1 MPPPPARPS
10 RAARE
15 ALDLQTA
22 RIDIEKEFGEQGFRR
37 GINYVTDKRIQ
48 ISSAQIDEEHVW
60 HLVAKVKG
68 TDSEPYTTTVEMEFF
83 EFGIDIFAAECTCPV
98 HFNCKHAA
106 GLAYLWTT
114 MQPQK
119 SGTLSGVRADAI
131 GEDSDLPEHAAA
143 PRESVTQTAGPVGS
157 TNTTRTGL
165 SPDLS
170 QWLRTSFEQSAMQDA
185 GASAEAKS
193 ASDFVAY
200 LLTERGEITLAKA
213 RRLKG
218 GETKLNVQ
226 AASLSWVYHGHAAPA
241 YVAAEDEPILRML
254 AATIGLQSTRP
265 ILQLNGVIGGQLLK
279 MALTTKRLWM
289 APAGFT
295 DTEVRT
301 RALKSADSQT
311 LETPLSLADAQ
322 PMTLVWESVDTP
334 LGIRI
339 ALRARST
346 TDRSAEFASGETA
359 LPIIALDPPLVIDAA
374 HNALRPLQTSVSATT
389 LARLVALP
397 PLKADDAN
405 GWAFVADA
413 LRDLPD
419 FAAIPRCPTVS
430 DVEAPLPIPQP
441 VLRFALVEFDVSVG
455 WGRNSSL
462 QGRVFP
468 AVQLL
473 FRYPDGAGGK
483 LLPYQRNGLEH
494 AVEQERVGRELV
506 GQRLRNVRVE
516 SRWEMRMPRLL
527 YLADR
532 IEPSLAYAR
541 DIKALRESLWGLPDH
556 DWSGRGPT
564 VLADAQMAGFSIE
577 IEAGFPI
584 TMEDIP
590 EPSLELAA
598 GTEVGWYRLSMGV
611 DVDGKR
617 VDLAPALAKLIAAQK
632 DPEQW
637 LKALP
642 TVQHVLLSVPVP
654 DRVKGAQIVRITGER
669 IAAILKP
676 VFEWFQG
683 GGVTE
688 ISGLQA
694 ALLPD
699 LPNDTVLYLGR
710 DHPAWLAMRAK
721 LQSGA
726 ELLPINAAPGFEA
739 TLRPYQNH
747 GLAWLAHLYELGM
760 GGVLADDMGLGKTV
774 QTLAHLHRLHQL
786 PPSAGE
792 GWGGGSNEA
801 QPSAAKL
808 PSPPPSPAGGGSQS
822 VVPRKP
828 SLIIAPTSVLS
839 NWQREAE
846 RFAPTLKIYRHHG
859 SVRSSNAKAFANADV
874 VLTSYPLLQRDEKML
889 TDMEWNVVVFD
900 EAQTLKNAKA
910 KTYQSAQSLKAQ
922 QRIALTGTP
931 MENHL
936 GELWAIYNVLIPG
949 LLGNLEAFNSIFRHP
964 IEQRADSE
972 QMKKLK
978 ARIRAFILR
987 RGRDQVLN
995 ELPPK
1000 TEYTRWIELE
1010 SVQADMYE
1018 SLRTAIHEDIR
1029 KVIDKKGLKQSTIH
1043 ILDALL
1049 KLRQVC
1055 CDPRL
1060 VKLPGA
1066 AARTMG
1072 AGSAK
1077 LDWLSTHVPELMEEG
1092 RKVLIFSQFT
1102 SMLALIA
1109 EMLNEQKIEF
1119 ALLTGDTIDRDTPIE
1134 QFQSGKVSVFLL
1146 SLKAG
1151 GVGLNLTAADTVIHY
1166 DPWWNPAVEA
1176 QATARAHR
1184 MGQDKPVIVTK
1195 LVAKGTLEERMLTM
1209 LARKRDLASALLDG
1223 EGNALTGLTVADV
1236 DALLA
1241 PISSLQ

>member
-1 MPPPPARPS
+1 VTKPPS

-15 ALDLQTA
+15 ALDLQAA
-22 RIDIEKEFGEQGFRR
+22 RTDLEKEFGEQGFRN
-37 GINYVTDKRIQ
+37 GISFVTDKRIN
-48 ISSAQIDEEHVW
+48 IESAQLDEERVW
-60 HLVAKVKG
+60 HLVAQTRDGPNDVL
-68 TDSEPYTTTVEMEFF
+68 TTTVEMEFF
-83 EFGIDIFAAECTCPV
+83 EYGIDIFAAECTCSTRL
-98 HFNCKHAA
+98 NCKHAA

-114 MQPQK
+114 MQPQRN
-119 SGTLSGVRADAI
+119 GTLSGQPAAAI
-131 GEDSDLPEHAAA
+131 GEGVAQDRA
-143 PRESVTQTAGPVGS
+143 PPQS
-157 TNTTRTGL
+157 TNPSVNAVSSTMRTGL
-165 SPDLS
+165 APDLS
-170 QWLRTSFEQSAMQDA
+170 QWLRAGFEERAKVRSDDD
-185 GASAEAKS
+185 GSEKASAE
-193 ASDFVAY
+193 FVAY

-213 RRLKG
+213 RRLKS
-218 GETKLNVQ
+218 GESKLNVQ
-226 AASLSWVYHGHAAPA
+226 AASLSWIYHGHATPS
-241 YVAAEDEPILRML
+241 YVAGTDEPILRMM
-254 AATIGLQSTRP
+254 AATLGMQSSKP
-265 ILQLNGVIGGQLLK
+265 VLQLSGAIGSQLLK
-279 MALTTKRLWM
+279 MALTTGRLWL

-295 DTEVRT
+295 DSVVRT
-301 RALKSADSQT
+301 QSLKSADAPSLAQ
-311 LETPLSLADAQ
+311 PLSVADSLPTKLTWDAVALPQ
-322 PMTLVWESVDTP
+322 GERVL
-334 LGIRI
+334 
-339 ALRARST
+339 LRARR
-346 TDRSAEFASGETA
+346 DSASEHDTM
-359 LPIIALDPPLVIDAA
+359 PIIALDPPLVVDVAA
-374 HNALRPLQTSVSATT
+374 NALRPLATDVSSATLT
-389 LARLVALP
+389 RLIALP
-397 PLKADDAN
+397 PLKVDDAN
-405 GWAFVADA
+405 AWAFVADS
-413 LRDLPD
+413 LRELPD

-430 DVEAPLPIPQP
+430 EVEAPLPIPKP

-473 FRYPDGAGGK
+473 FRYPDGK

-494 AVEQERVGRELV
+494 AIEQDRVGRELV
-506 GQRLRNVRVE
+506 GQRLRNVRIE
-516 SRWEMRMPRLL
+516 SQWEMRMPRLL
-527 YLADR
+527 YTADR

-556 DWSGRGPT
+556 DWSGRGPA
-564 VLADAQMAGFSIE
+564 VLADAQMAGFAID
-577 IEAGFPI
+577 IEAGFPVS
-584 TMEDIP
+584 MEDIP
-590 EPSLELAA
+590 EPSLELAP

-617 VDLAPALAKLIAAQK
+617 VDLAPSLAKLIAAQK
-632 DPEQW
+632 DAEQW
-637 LKALP
+637 LEALP
-642 TVQHVLLSVPVP
+642 TVQYVLLSVPVP
-654 DRVKGAQIVRITGER
+654 DRVKAAQIVRITGER
-669 IAAILKP
+669 MAAILKP

-683 GGVTE
+683 GGVNE
-688 ISGLQA
+688 ISELQA

-710 DHPAWLAMRAK
+710 DNPAWLAMREK
-721 LQSGA
+721 LRSGA
-726 ELLPINAAPGFEA
+726 ELVPVNAAPGFDA

-747 GLAWLAHLYELGM
+747 GLAWLAHLHELGM

-774 QTLAHLHRLHQL
+774 QTLAHLHRLH
-786 PPSAGE
+786 
-792 GWGGGSNEA
+792 
-801 QPSAAKL
+801 SAAV
-808 PSPPPSPAGGGSQS
+808 SA
-822 VVPRKP
+822 KP

-846 RFAPTLKIYRHHG
+846 RFAPTLKVYRHHG
-859 SVRSSNAKAFANADV
+859 SERSSSAKAFANADV

-889 TDMEWNVVVFD
+889 TDIEWNVVVFD

-910 KTYQSAQSLKAQ
+910 KTYQSAQSLKAP

-949 LLGNLEAFNSIFRHP
+949 LLGNLESFNSIFRHP
-964 IEQRADSE
+964 IEQRADSD

-987 RGRDQVLN
+987 RSRDQVLN

-1000 TEYTRWIELE
+1000 TEYTRWVELE
-1010 SVQADMYE
+1010 SAQADLYE

-1029 KVIDKKGLKQSTIH
+1029 RVIDKKGLKQSTIH

-1060 VKLPGA
+1060 VKLPGS
-1066 AARTMG
+1066 AARLMG

-1077 LDWLSTHVPELMEEG
+1077 LEWLGTHIPELMEEG

-1109 EMLNEQKIEF
+1109 EMLNEQKIGF

-1209 LARKRDLASALLDG
+1209 LARKRDLASALLEG

-1241 PISSLQ
+1241 PISTLQ

>member
-1 MPPPPARPS
+1 MTKLS
-10 RAARE
+10 TRAARE

-22 RIDIEKEFGEQGFRR
+22 RIDIEKEFGEQGFRN

-48 ISSAQIDEEHVW
+48 ITSAQMDEERVW
-60 HLVAKVKG
+60 HLVATVKD
-68 TDSEPYTTTVEMEFF
+68 TQSEPYTTTVEMEFF
-83 EFGIDIFAAECTCPV
+83 EFGIDIFSAECTCPV
-98 HFNCKHAA
+98 RLNCKHAA

-119 SGTLSGVRADAI
+119 SGTLTGVTATPI
-131 GEDSDLPEHAAA
+131 GEQVVGEEMPVQAASSA
-143 PRESVTQTAGPVGS
+143 SSVV
-157 TNTTRTGL
+157 NIVRTGL
-165 SPDLS
+165 AADLS
-170 QWLRTSFEQSAMQDA
+170 LWLRAGFDQTPAPDRSDA
-185 GASAEAKS
+185 AEPKVATE
-193 ASDFVAY
+193 FVAY
-200 LLTERGEITLAKA
+200 LLTERGEITIAKA

-218 GETKLNVQ
+218 GDTKLNVQ
-226 AASLSWVYHGHAAPA
+226 AASLSWINHGHAAPS
-241 YVAAEDEPILRML
+241 YVSGEDEPILRML

-265 ILQLNGVIGGQLLK
+265 VLQLTGATGAQLLR
-279 MALTTKRLWM
+279 MALATHRLWM

-295 DTEVRT
+295 DTEART
-301 RALKSADSQT
+301 RALKSADVPT
-311 LETPLSLADAQ
+311 LGEPLAMLEAE
-322 PMTLVWESVDTP
+322 PMTLLWETLATP
-334 LGIRI
+334 LGERV
-339 ALRARST
+339 ALRARAAQL
-346 TDRSAEFASGETA
+346 TDSLP
-359 LPIIALDPPLVIDAA
+359 LPIIALDPALVIDTKA
-374 HNALRPLQTSVSATT
+374 NALRPMQTAVSAST

-397 PLKADDAN
+397 LLKGDDASA
-405 GWAFVADA
+405 WAFVADA

-419 FAAIPRCPTVS
+419 AAAVPRCPTVI
-430 DVEAPLPIPQP
+430 DVEAPLAIPSP
-441 VLRFALVEFDVSVG
+441 VLRFALIEFDVSVG

-473 FRYPDGAGGK
+473 FRYPNGTEGGAATGSK
-483 LLPYQRNGLEH
+483 LLAYQRNGLEH
-494 AVEQERVGRELV
+494 AVEQERMGRDVISE
-506 GQRLRNVRVE
+506 RLRNVRVE

-527 YLADR
+527 YPADR
-532 IEPSLAYAR
+532 VEPSLAYAR
-541 DIKALRESLWGLPDH
+541 DIKSLRESLWGLPDH

-564 VLADAQMAGFSIE
+564 VLADAQMAGFDIE
-577 IEAGFPI
+577 IEPGFPI
-584 TMEDIP
+584 SMEDIP

-598 GTEVGWYRLSMGV
+598 GTDVGWFRLSLGV

-637 LKALP
+637 LAALP

-669 IAAILKP
+669 VAAILKP

-683 GGVTE
+683 GGVSE

-710 DHPAWLAMRAK
+710 DHPAWLAMRDK
-721 LQSGA
+721 LRGGA
-726 ELLPINAAPGFEA
+726 ELVPINAAAGFKA

-747 GLAWLAHLYELGM
+747 GLAWLTHLYELGM

-774 QTLAHLHRLHQL
+774 QTLAHLHRLH
-786 PPSAGE
+786 
-792 GWGGGSNEA
+792 
-801 QPSAAKL
+801 SAAI
-808 PSPPPSPAGGGSQS
+808 SA
-822 VVPRKP
+822 KP

-859 SVRSSNAKAFANADV
+859 SVRSSTAKAFANADL

-889 TDMEWNVVVFD
+889 ADVEWNVVVFD

-910 KTYQSAQSLKAQ
+910 KTYQSAQSLKAH

-949 LLGNLEAFNSIFRHP
+949 LLGNLEGFNSIFRHP

-978 ARIRAFILR
+978 GRIRAFILR

-1010 SVQADMYE
+1010 TAQADMYE

-1066 AARTMG
+1066 AARAMG

-1109 EMLNEQKIEF
+1109 DMLNEQKIAF
-1119 ALLTGDTIDRDTPIE
+1119 ALLTGDTLDRDTPIE

-1241 PISSLQ
+1241 PIASLQ

>member
-1 MPPPPARPS
+1 MTTPS
-10 RAARE
+10 RAKRE
-15 ALDLQTA
+15 ALDLQSA
-22 RIDIEKEFGEQGFRR
+22 RIDIEKEFGEQGFRN
-37 GINYVTDKRIQ
+37 GISYVTDKRIQ
-48 ISSAQIDEEHVW
+48 ITSAQMDEERVW
-60 HLVAKVKG
+60 HLVATVKG
-68 TDSEPYTTTVEMEFF
+68 TESEPYTTTVEMEFF

-98 HFNCKHAA
+98 HFNCKHGA

-114 MQPQK
+114 MQPQR
-119 SGTLSGVRADAI
+119 SGTLTGEQADEI
-131 GEDSDLPEHAAA
+131 GEGASSYSPPAVVQD
-143 PRESVTQTAGPVGS
+143 GPAS
-157 TNTTRTGL
+157 TTLRTGL

-170 QWLRTSFEQSAMQDA
+170 LWLRAGFDQPVPGEK
-185 GASAEAKS
+185 GASADAKP
-193 ASDFVAY
+193 AADFVAY
-200 LLTERGEITLAKA
+200 LLTERGEITIAKA
-213 RRLKG
+213 RKMKG

-226 AASLSWVYHGHAAPA
+226 AASLSWINHNHATPS
-241 YVAAEDEPILRML
+241 YVAPEDEPILRML
-254 AATIGLQSTRP
+254 AATIGLQSSRP
-265 ILQLNGVIGGQLLK
+265 ILQLNGVIGTQLLK
-279 MALTTKRLWM
+279 MALETERLWI
-289 APAGFT
+289 APPGFT
-295 DTEVRT
+295 DTEART
-301 RALKSADSQT
+301 KALKSAEVPT
-311 LETPLSLADAQ
+311 LTEALKQADAEPMTLAWDDIETPLGA
-322 PMTLVWESVDTP
+322 
-334 LGIRI
+334 RI
-339 ALRARST
+339 ALRAKTLTRDPEST
-346 TDRSAEFASGETA
+346 
-359 LPIIALDPPLVIDAA
+359 LPIIALDPPLVIDTQ
-374 HNALRPLQTSVSATT
+374 HNVLRPLQTKVSATT

-397 PLKADDAN
+397 PLKADDSSA
-405 GWAFVADA
+405 WAFVADA
-413 LRDLPD
+413 LRELPD
-419 FAAIPRCPTVS
+419 FHAIPRCPTVS
-430 DVEAPLPIPQP
+430 DVEAPLPVPSP

-462 QGRVFP
+462 QSRVFP

-473 FRYPDGAGGK
+473 FRYPDGK

-494 AVEQERVGRELV
+494 AVEQERVGREVLS
-506 GQRLRNVRVE
+506 QRLRNVRVE

-532 IEPSLAYAR
+532 IEPSLAYAK

-556 DWSGRGPT
+556 DWSGRGPA
-564 VLADAQMAGFSIE
+564 VLADAQMAGFAIE

-584 TMEDIP
+584 SMEDIP
-590 EPSLELAA
+590 EPSLELSP
-598 GTEVGWYRLSMGV
+598 GNENGWFRLSLGV

-617 VDLAPALAKLIAAQK
+617 VDMAPALAKLIAAQS

-642 TVQHVLLSVPVP
+642 TVEYVLLSVPVP
-654 DRVKGAQIVRITGER
+654 DRVKTSQVVRIPGDR
-669 IAAILKP
+669 VAAILTP

-683 GGVTE
+683 GSVGE
-688 ISGLQA
+688 ISMLQA
-694 ALLPD
+694 ALMPD
-699 LPNDTVLYLGR
+699 LPNDTVQYFGR
-710 DHPAWLAMRAK
+710 DHPAWLSMRER
-721 LQSGA
+721 LRSGS
-726 ELLPINAAPGFEA
+726 ELLPVTVANGFSA

-747 GLAWLAHLYELGM
+747 GLAWLTHLHELGM

-774 QTLAHLHRLHQL
+774 QTLAHLHRLRSL
-786 PPSAGE
+786 P
-792 GWGGGSNEA
+792 
-801 QPSAAKL
+801 L
-808 PSPPPSPAGGGSQS
+808 PARSESVDVPAG
-822 VVPRKP
+822 VPVTRKP
-828 SLIIAPTSVLS
+828 NLIIAPTSVLS

-846 RFAPTLKIYRHHG
+846 RFAPTLKIHRHHG
-859 SVRSSNAKAFANADV
+859 AERSSNAKAFVGADI

-889 TDMEWNVVVFD
+889 ADIEWDVVVFD

-910 KTYQSAQSLKAQ
+910 KTYQSAQALKAH

-949 LLGNLEAFNSIFRHP
+949 LLGDLEGFNRIFRHP

-987 RGRDQVLN
+987 RGRDQVLT

-1010 SVQADMYE
+1010 TAQADMYE

-1029 KVIDKKGLKQSTIH
+1029 KVIDKKGLKNSTIH

-1066 AARTMG
+1066 KKHIAT

-1077 LDWLSTHVPELMEEG
+1077 LEWLSTHVPELLEEG
-1092 RKVLIFSQFT
+1092 RSMLIFSQFT

-1109 EMLNEQKIEF
+1109 EMLNAQGIAF
-1119 ALLTGDTIDRDTPIE
+1119 SLLTGDTTDRDTPIAD
-1134 QFQSGKVSVFLL
+1134 FQAGKTRVFLL

-1151 GVGLNLTAADTVIHY
+1151 GVGLNLTAADTIIHY

-1195 LVAKGTLEERMLTM
+1195 LVAKGTLEERMLDM
-1209 LARKRDLASALLDG
+1209 LARKRELASALLEG

-1236 DALLA
+1236 DALLV
-1241 PISSLQ
+1241 PISTLQ

>member
-1 MPPPPARPS
+1 MT
-10 RAARE
+10 RATRDV
-15 ALDLQTA
+15 LDLQTA

-37 GINYVTDKRIQ
+37 GIDYVSGKRIQ
-48 ISSAQIDEEHVW
+48 ITSAQMDEERVW
-60 HLVAKVKG
+60 HLVASVKG
-68 TDSEPYTTTVEMEFF
+68 SQAEAYTTTVEMEFF
-83 EFGIDIFAAECTCPV
+83 QYGIDVFAAECTCPIAL
-98 HFNCKHAA
+98 NCKHAA

-114 MQPQK
+114 LQPQK
-119 SGTLSGVRADAI
+119 NGTLTGVTAEPIGVQVAGSDAAI
-131 GEDSDLPEHAAA
+131 AAA
-143 PRESVTQTAGPVGS
+143 AVPVALIAS
-157 TNTTRTGL
+157 NTVSTGL
-165 SPDLS
+165 AADLS
-170 QWLRTSFEQSAMQDA
+170 QWLRASFEHAAPSSGADA
-185 GASAEAKS
+185 TEGKAASE
-193 ASDFVAY
+193 FVAY
-200 LLTERGEITLAKA
+200 LLTERGELTLAKA

-226 AASLSWVYHGHAAPA
+226 AASLSWINYQHAAPS
-241 YVAAEDEPILRML
+241 YVSNVDEPILRML
-254 AATIGLQSTRP
+254 AATIGMQSSRP
-265 ILQLNGVIGGQLLK
+265 VLQLNGAIGAQLLR
-279 MALTTKRLWM
+279 MALATERLWI
-289 APAGFT
+289 APNGFT
-295 DTEVRT
+295 DTEIRIK
-301 RALKSADSQT
+301 ALKSSEQPALKGLSAPLT
-311 LETPLSLADAQ
+311 LAEAEPMSLTWSAVETPFGERL
-322 PMTLVWESVDTP
+322 
-334 LGIRI
+334 
-339 ALRARST
+339 ALRAQAGT
-346 TDRSAEFASGETA
+346 ASSETNA
-359 LPIIALDPPLVIDAA
+359 TLPIIALDSPLVIDVHA
-374 HNALRPLQTSVSATT
+374 NVLRPLQTSVSAAT
-389 LARLVALP
+389 LARLIALP
-397 PLKADDAN
+397 PLKADDASA
-405 GWAFVADA
+405 WAFVADA
-413 LRDLPD
+413 LRELPD
-419 FAAIPRCPTVS
+419 FAAIPRCPTVA

-455 WGRNSSL
+455 WGRNASL

-473 FRYPDGAGGK
+473 FRYPDGA

-494 AVEQERVGRELV
+494 AVEQQRVGREV
-506 GQRLRNVRVE
+506 VSQRLRNVRVE

-532 IEPSLAYAR
+532 VEPSLAYAK

-564 VLADAQMAGFSIE
+564 VLADAQMAGFALE

-584 TMEDIP
+584 SMADIP
-590 EPSLELAA
+590 EPSLELAP
-598 GTEVGWYRLSMGV
+598 GTEIGWFRLSLGV

-637 LKALP
+637 LNALP
-642 TVQHVLLSVPVP
+642 SVQHILLSVPVP
-654 DRVKGAQIVRITGER
+654 DRVHAAQVVRLSGER
-669 IAAILKP
+669 VAAILKP

-683 GGVTE
+683 GAVSE
-688 ISGLQA
+688 MSGLQA

-699 LPNDTVLYLGR
+699 LSNDTVLYLGR
-710 DHPAWLAMRAK
+710 DHPKWLAMRDK
-721 LQSGA
+721 LNSGA
-726 ELLPINAAPGFEA
+726 ELVPINPAPGFDA

-747 GLAWLAHLYELGM
+747 GLAWLAHLHELGM
-760 GGVLADDMGLGKTV
+760 GGILADDMGLGKTV

-786 PPSAGE
+786 APPE
-792 GWGGGSNEA
+792 GIA
-801 QPSAAKL
+801 
-808 PSPPPSPAGGGSQS
+808 PSPPEGG
-822 VVPRKP
+822 VIKP

-859 SVRSSNAKAFANADV
+859 SERSSNAKAFAKADV

-889 TDMEWNVVVFD
+889 ADVEWNVVVFD

-910 KTYQSAQSLKAQ
+910 KTYVAAQSLKAQ

-949 LLGNLEAFNSIFRHP
+949 LLGDLDGFNRIFRHP
-964 IEQRADSE
+964 IEQRADNE

-978 ARIRAFILR
+978 SRIRAFILR

-1000 TEYTRWIELE
+1000 TEYTRWVELE
-1010 SVQADMYE
+1010 SSQADLYE

-1066 AARTMG
+1066 SALKAG

-1109 EMLNEQKIEF
+1109 EMLNAQKIEF
-1119 ALLTGDTIDRDTPIE
+1119 ALLTGDTLDRDTPIND
-1134 QFQSGKVSVFLL
+1134 FQSGKVSVFLL

-1184 MGQDKPVIVTK
+1184 MGQDKPVFVTK

-1209 LARKRDLASALLDG
+1209 LARKRDLASALLEG

-1241 PISSLQ
+1241 PISTLQ

>member
-1 MPPPPARPS
+1 MTKLPT

-22 RIDIEKEFGEQGFRR
+22 RIDIEKEFGEQGFRN

-48 ISSAQIDEEHVW
+48 ITSAQMDEERVW
-60 HLVAKVKG
+60 HLVAFVKG
-68 TDSEPYTTTVEMEFF
+68 TQSEPYTTTVEIEFF

-98 HFNCKHAA
+98 RLNCKHGA

-119 SGTLSGVRADAI
+119 NGTLTGVTAAPVGEQIVAEAAPAQAASSSAPSAVNTVRTGLPADLSLWLRAGFDQTPAPERADAA
-131 GEDSDLPEHAAA
+131 DSK
-143 PRESVTQTAGPVGS
+143 S
-157 TNTTRTGL
+157 TT
-165 SPDLS
+165 
-170 QWLRTSFEQSAMQDA
+170 E
-185 GASAEAKS
+185 
-193 ASDFVAY
+193 FVAY
-200 LLTERGEITLAKA
+200 LLTARGEITIAKA

-226 AASLSWVYHGHAAPA
+226 AASLSWINHGHAAPS
-241 YVAAEDEPILRML
+241 YVAGEDEPILRML
-254 AATIGLQSTRP
+254 AATIGLQSARP
-265 ILQLNGVIGGQLLK
+265 ILQLNGATGAQLLR
-279 MALTTKRLWM
+279 MALACKRLWM

-295 DTEVRT
+295 DTETRT
-301 RALKSADSQT
+301 RALKSADVPSLGEPLT
-311 LETPLSLADAQ
+311 LLEAE
-322 PMTLVWESVDTP
+322 PMTLSWETVATP
-334 LGIRI
+334 LGERI
-339 ALRARST
+339 GLRARA
-346 TDRSAEFASGETA
+346 AEQSHALP
-359 LPIIALDPPLVIDAA
+359 LPIIALDPALVIDTAA
-374 HNALRPLQTSVSATT
+374 NALRPMQTAVSAST

-397 PLKADDAN
+397 PLKADDASA
-405 GWAFVADA
+405 WAFVADA

-419 FAAIPRCPTVS
+419 FDAIPRCPTVV
-430 DVEAPLPIPQP
+430 DVEAPLPIPSP
-441 VLRFALVEFDVSVG
+441 VLRFALIEFDVSVG
-455 WGRNSSL
+455 WGRNASL

-473 FRYPDGAGGK
+473 FRYPDGK

-494 AVEQERVGRELV
+494 AIEQERVGRELLS
-506 GQRLRNVRVE
+506 QRLRNVRVE

-564 VLADAQMAGFSIE
+564 VLADAQMAGFAIE

-590 EPSLELAA
+590 EPSLELAP
-598 GTEVGWYRLSMGV
+598 GTEIGWFRLSLGV

-637 LKALP
+637 LAALP
-642 TVQHVLLSVPVP
+642 TVQHVLLSVAVP
-654 DRVKGAQIVRITGER
+654 DHVHTAQVVRITGER
-669 IAAILKP
+669 VAAILKP

-683 GGVTE
+683 GAVSE
-688 ISGLQA
+688 MSGLQA

-710 DHPAWLAMRAK
+710 DHPAWLAMRDK

-726 ELLPINAAPGFEA
+726 ELVPINAAAGFEA

-774 QTLAHLHRLHQL
+774 QTLAHLHRLHSVVL
-786 PPSAGE
+786 PPRGGE
-792 GWGGGSNEA
+792 GGGEGLAIND
-801 QPSAAKL
+801 QRVNAA
-808 PSPPPSPAGGGSQS
+808 PSPQPSPAGRGGQ
-822 VVPRKP
+822 KP

-839 NWQREAE
+839 NWQREGE

-889 TDMEWNVVVFD
+889 SDVEWNVVVFD

-910 KTYQSAQSLKAQ
+910 KTYQSAQSLKAH

-949 LLGNLEAFNSIFRHP
+949 LLGNLEGFNNIFRHP

-1010 SVQADMYE
+1010 AAQADMYE

-1029 KVIDKKGLKQSTIH
+1029 KVIDKKGLKNSTIH

-1060 VKLPGA
+1060 VKLPAGNSGAAGGNSGAAGA
-1066 AARTMG
+1066 AARAMG

-1109 EMLNEQKIEF
+1109 DMLNEQKIEF
-1119 ALLTGDTIDRDTPIE
+1119 ALLTGDTLDRDTPIE

-1195 LVAKGTLEERMLTM
+1195 LVAKGTLEERMHTM

-1223 EGNALTGLTVADV
+1223 EGSALTGLTVADV

-1241 PISSLQ
+1241 PISTLQ

>member
-1 MPPPPARPS
+1 MTKAPS

-15 ALDLQTA
+15 ALDLQSA
-22 RIDIEKEFGEQGFRR
+22 RIDIEKEFGEQGFRN
-37 GINYVTDKRIQ
+37 GISYVTDKKIH
-48 ISSAQIDEEHVW
+48 IESAQIDDEHVW
-60 HLVAKVKG
+60 HLVARVKG
-68 TDSEPYTTTVEMEFF
+68 ADAEPYTTTLQMEFF
-83 EFGIDIFAAECTCPV
+83 NYGIDIFAAECTCDV
-98 HFNCKHAA
+98 RLNCKHAA

-119 SGTLSGVRADAI
+119 SGTLTGERADPI
-131 GEDSDLPEHAAA
+131 GEDSPVTEHAPAPAA
-143 PRESVTQTAGPVGS
+143 TVQPGTA
-157 TNTTRTGL
+157 NTIRSGL

-170 QWLRTSFEQSAMQDA
+170 QWLRTSFEQSSTQDV
-185 GASAEAKS
+185 GASNEAKT
-193 ASDFVAY
+193 ASEFVAY

-226 AASLSWVYHGHAAPA
+226 AASLSWVYHGHATPA

-265 ILQLNGVIGGQLLK
+265 ILQLNGVIGGQLLR
-279 MALTTKRLWM
+279 MVLATKRLWVT
-289 APAGFT
+289 PAGFT

-301 RALKSADSQT
+301 RALKSADAPV
-311 LETPLSLADAQ
+311 LEAPLTLADAQ
-322 PMTLVWESVDTP
+322 PMTLAWASVDTP
-334 LGIRI
+334 LGARVG
-339 ALRARST
+339 LRARRMM
-346 TDRSAEFASGETA
+346 DDAADPAGAESP
-359 LPIIALDPPLVIDAA
+359 LPIIALDPPLVIDVK
-374 HNALRPLQTSVSATT
+374 HNALRSLQTAVGAAT

-413 LRDLPD
+413 LRDSPD

-473 FRYPDGAGGK
+473 FRYPDGK

-564 VLADAQMAGFSIE
+564 VLADAQMAGFAIE

-584 TMEDIP
+584 SMEDIP
-590 EPSLELAA
+590 EPSLELAP

-637 LKALP
+637 LQALP

-654 DRVKGAQIVRITGER
+654 DRVKAAQIVRITGER
-669 IAAILKP
+669 VAAILKP
-676 VFEWFQG
+676 VFEWFHG

-726 ELLPINAAPGFEA
+726 ELLPINAAPGFDA

-747 GLAWLAHLYELGM
+747 GLAWLAHLHDLGM

-774 QTLAHLHRLHQL
+774 QTLAHLHRLHTL
-786 PPSAGE
+786 PPFALSAPKGLTSE
-792 GWGGGSNEA
+792 PSNPSPEA
-801 QPSAAKL
+801 QGERKEK
-808 PSPPPSPAGGGSQS
+808 PA
-822 VVPRKP
+822 RP

-859 SVRSSNAKAFANADV
+859 SERSSSAKAFVNADV

-889 TDMEWNVVVFD
+889 TDIEWNVVVFD

-949 LLGNLEAFNSIFRHP
+949 LLGNLEGFNSIFRHP

-1066 AARTMG
+1066 AARSLG

-1109 EMLNEQKIEF
+1109 DMLNEQKIPF
-1119 ALLTGDTIDRDTPIE
+1119 ALLTGDTADRDTPIE

-1209 LARKRDLASALLDG
+1209 LARKRDLASALLEG

>member
-1 MPPPPARPS
+1 MKPPT

-22 RIDIEKEFGEQGFRR
+22 RIDIEKEFGEQGFRN

-48 ISSAQIDEEHVW
+48 IQSAQMDEERVW
-60 HLVAKVKG
+60 HLVASVKG
-68 TDSEPYTTTVEMEFF
+68 TQSEPYTTTVEMEFF

-98 HFNCKHAA
+98 RLNCKHAA

-119 SGTLSGVRADAI
+119 SGTLTGV
-131 GEDSDLPEHAAA
+131 
-143 PRESVTQTAGPVGS
+143 TAEPVGEHLAAVDIPALTAS
-157 TNTTRTGL
+157 SSAARVANTVRTGL
-165 SPDLS
+165 AADLS
-170 QWLRTSFEQSAMQDA
+170 LWLRA
-185 GASAEAKS
+185 GFDQTPPTERVDTAETKA
-193 ASDFVAY
+193 ATEFVAY
-200 LLTERGEITLAKA
+200 LLTERGEITIAKA

-226 AASLSWVYHGHAAPA
+226 AASLSWINHGHAAPG
-241 YVAAEDEPILRML
+241 YVSGEDEPILRML

-265 ILQLNGVIGGQLLK
+265 ILQLNGATGAQLLR
-279 MALTTKRLWM
+279 MALATQRLWM

-295 DTEVRT
+295 DTETRT
-301 RALKSADSQT
+301 RALKSADAPT
-311 LETPLSLADAQ
+311 LSEPLTLADAE
-322 PMTLVWESVDTP
+322 PMTLSWETVGTP
-334 LGIRI
+334 LGERI
-339 ALRARST
+339 GLRARASE
-346 TDRSAEFASGETA
+346 RSDTLP
-359 LPIIALDPPLVIDAA
+359 LPIIALDPALVIDTAA
-374 HNALRPLQTSVSATT
+374 NALRPMQTAVSAST
-389 LARLVALP
+389 LARLIALP
-397 PLKADDAN
+397 LLKADDASA
-405 GWAFVADA
+405 WAFVADA

-419 FAAIPRCPTVS
+419 FAAVPRCPTVT
-430 DVEAPLPIPQP
+430 DVEAPLPIPSP
-441 VLRFALVEFDVSVG
+441 VLRFALIEFDVSVG

-473 FRYPDGAGGK
+473 FRYPDGK
-483 LLPYQRNGLEH
+483 LLAYQRNGLEH
-494 AVEQERVGRELV
+494 AVEQERVGRDV
-506 GQRLRNVRVE
+506 ISQRLRNVRVE

-527 YLADR
+527 YPADR
-532 IEPSLAYAR
+532 VEPSLAYAR
-541 DIKALRESLWGLPDH
+541 DIKSLRESLWGLPDH

-564 VLADAQMAGFSIE
+564 VLADAQMAGFELE

-584 TMEDIP
+584 SMEDIP
-590 EPSLELAA
+590 EPSLELAP
-598 GTEVGWYRLSMGV
+598 GTEIGWFRLSLGV

-637 LKALP
+637 LAALP
-642 TVQHVLLSVPVP
+642 AVQHVLLSVPVP
-654 DRVKGAQIVRITGER
+654 DRVHAAQVVRITGER
-669 IAAILKP
+669 VAAILKP

-683 GGVTE
+683 GAVSE
-688 ISGLQA
+688 MSGLQA

-710 DHPAWLAMRAK
+710 DHPAWLAMRDK
-721 LQSGA
+721 LRGGA
-726 ELLPINAAPGFEA
+726 ELVPINAAAGFDA

-774 QTLAHLHRLHQL
+774 QTLAHLHRLHNAN
-786 PPSAGE
+786 SSG
-792 GWGGGSNEA
+792 
-801 QPSAAKL
+801 
-808 PSPPPSPAGGGSQS
+808 
-822 VVPRKP
+822 KP

-839 NWQREAE
+839 NWQREGE
-846 RFAPTLKIYRHHG
+846 RFAPTLRIYRHHG
-859 SVRSSNAKAFANADV
+859 SERSSNAEAFANADV
-874 VLTSYPLLQRDEKML
+874 VLSSYPLLQRDEKML
-889 TDMEWNVVVFD
+889 SDVEWNVVVFD

-949 LLGNLEAFNSIFRHP
+949 LLGDLDGFNRIFRHP

-1010 SVQADMYE
+1010 TAQADMYE

-1066 AARTMG
+1066 ASRAMG

-1109 EMLNEQKIEF
+1109 DMLNEQKIEF
-1119 ALLTGDTIDRDTPIE
+1119 ALLTGDTLDRDTPIE

-1241 PISSLQ
+1241 PISTLQ

>member
-1 MPPPPARPS
+1 MTPPTALPARAA

-15 ALDLQTA
+15 VLDLQTA

-37 GINYVTDKRIQ
+37 GISYVTDKRIQ
-48 ISSAQIDEEHVW
+48 ISSAQMDEERVW
-60 HLVAKVKG
+60 HLVASVKG
-68 TDSEPYTTTVEMEFF
+68 SQSEPYITTVEMEFF

-98 HFNCKHAA
+98 HLNCKHAA

-119 SGTLSGVRADAI
+119 SGTLTGVTAQPIGEYLAVGEVPVVSSVGSATNTVRSGLAADLSLWLRAGFDQTAAPERADANK
-131 GEDSDLPEHAAA
+131 SKAAS
-143 PRESVTQTAGPVGS
+143 E
-157 TNTTRTGL
+157 
-165 SPDLS
+165 
-170 QWLRTSFEQSAMQDA
+170 
-185 GASAEAKS
+185 
-193 ASDFVAY
+193 FVAY
-200 LLTERGEITLAKA
+200 LLTERGEITIAKA

-226 AASLSWVYHGHAAPA
+226 AASLSWINHGHAAPS
-241 YVAAEDEPILRML
+241 YVSGEDEPILRML

-265 ILQLNGVIGGQLLK
+265 ILQLNGATGAQLLR
-279 MALTTKRLWM
+279 MALASKRLWI
-289 APAGFT
+289 APVGFT
-295 DTEVRT
+295 DTEART
-301 RALKSADSQT
+301 RALKSANVPT
-311 LETPLSLADAQ
+311 LGGPLTLAEAV
-322 PMTLVWESVDTP
+322 PMLLVWENISSP
-334 LGIRI
+334 LGERV
-339 ALRARST
+339 ALRAR
-346 TDRSAEFASGETA
+346 ASEQVGA
-359 LPIIALDPPLVIDAA
+359 LSLPIIALDPALVIDTVS
-374 HNALRPLQTSVSATT
+374 NQLRLMQTAVSAAT

-397 PLKADDAN
+397 PLKADDASA
-405 GWAFVADA
+405 WAFVADA

-419 FAAIPRCPTVS
+419 FAAIPRCPTVN
-430 DVEAPLPIPQP
+430 DIEAPLPIPSP
-441 VLRFALVEFDVSVG
+441 VLRFALIEFDVSVG

-473 FRYPDGAGGK
+473 FRYPDGK
-483 LLPYQRNGLEH
+483 LLAFQRNGLEH
-494 AVEQERVGRELV
+494 AVEQERVGRDV
-506 GQRLRNVRVE
+506 ISQRLRNVRVE

-527 YLADR
+527 YPADR
-532 IEPSLAYAR
+532 VEPSLAYAR
-541 DIKALRESLWGLPDH
+541 DIKSLRESLWGLPDH
-556 DWSGRGPT
+556 DWSGRGPA
-564 VLADAQMAGFSIE
+564 VLADAQMAGFEIE
-577 IEAGFPI
+577 IESGFPI
-584 TMEDIP
+584 SMEDIP
-590 EPSLELAA
+590 EPSLALAP
-598 GTEVGWYRLSMGV
+598 GTEIGWFRLSLGV

-637 LKALP
+637 LAALP
-642 TVQHVLLSVPVP
+642 MVQHVLLSVPVP
-654 DRVKGAQIVRITGER
+654 DRMHSAQVVRITGER
-669 IAAILKP
+669 VAAILKP

-683 GGVTE
+683 GEVSE
-688 ISGLQA
+688 MSGLQA

-699 LPNDTVLYLGR
+699 LANDTVLYLGR
-710 DHPAWLAMRAK
+710 DHPAWLAMRDK
-721 LQSGA
+721 LRDGA
-726 ELLPINAAPGFEA
+726 ELLPINAAAGFDA

-774 QTLAHLHRLHQL
+774 QTLAHLHRLHTPL
-786 PPSAGE
+786 PFAL
-792 GWGGGSNEA
+792 
-801 QPSAAKL
+801 SAAKGL
-808 PSPPPSPAGGGSQS
+808 TSELSNPSPQAQGEQKETHA
-822 VVPRKP
+822 KP

-846 RFAPTLKIYRHHG
+846 RFAPTLKMYRHHG
-859 SVRSSNAKAFANADV
+859 SERSSNAKAFATADV

-889 TDMEWNVVVFD
+889 SDVEWNVVVFD

-910 KTYQSAQSLKAQ
+910 KTYLSAQSLKAQ

-949 LLGNLEAFNSIFRHP
+949 LLGDLDGFNRIFRHP

-1010 SVQADMYE
+1010 SAQADMYE

-1060 VKLPGA
+1060 VKLPGL
-1066 AARTMG
+1066 AARAMG

-1109 EMLNEQKIEF
+1109 EMLNEKKIEF
-1119 ALLTGDTIDRDTPIE
+1119 ALLTGDTLDRDTPIE

-1241 PISSLQ
+1241 PISTLQ

>member
-1 MPPPPARPS
+1 MTKPPS

-15 ALDLQTA
+15 ALDLQSA
-22 RIDIEKEFGEQGFRR
+22 RVDIEKEFGEQGFRN
-37 GINYVTDKRIQ
+37 GINFVTDKRIQ
-48 ISSAQIDEEHVW
+48 IASAQIDDEHVW

-68 TDSEPYTTTVEMEFF
+68 ADAEPYTTTLEMEFF
-83 EFGIDIFAAECTCPV
+83 EYGIDIFAAECTCPV
-98 HFNCKHAA
+98 RLNCQHAA

-119 SGTLSGVRADAI
+119 SGTLTGERAEPI
-131 GEDSDLPEHAAA
+131 GEESALDQHVATPIA
-143 PRESVTQTAGPVGS
+143 PAQAGTA
-157 TNTTRTGL
+157 NTIRTGL

-170 QWLRTSFEQSAMQDA
+170 QWLRTSFEQSSTQDA
-185 GASAEAKS
+185 GASNDAKS

-226 AASLSWVYHGHAAPA
+226 AASLSWVYHGHATPA

-279 MALTTKRLWM
+279 MALSTKRLWM
-289 APAGFT
+289 APTGFT

-301 RALKSADSQT
+301 RALKSAEAPT
-311 LETPLSLADAQ
+311 LETPLALADAL
-322 PMTLVWESVDTP
+322 PMVLAWENLDTP
-334 LGIRI
+334 LGARI
-339 ALRARST
+339 GLRARPAAGDASET
-346 TDRSAEFASGETA
+346 TPAEAA

-374 HNALRPLQTSVSATT
+374 HNALRPLQTPVSAAT

-413 LRDLPD
+413 LRELPD
-419 FAAIPRCPTVS
+419 FAAIPSCPTVS
-430 DVEAPLPIPQP
+430 DVETPLPIPHP

-473 FRYPDGAGGK
+473 FRYPDGK

-494 AVEQERVGRELV
+494 AVEQERVGRELI

-516 SRWEMRMPRLL
+516 SRWEMRIPRLL

-564 VLADAQMAGFSIE
+564 VLADAQMAGFDIE
-577 IEAGFPI
+577 IETGFPI
-584 TMEDIP
+584 SMEDIP
-590 EPSLELAA
+590 EPSLELAP

-637 LKALP
+637 LEALP

-654 DRVKGAQIVRITGER
+654 DRVKAAQIVRITGER
-669 IAAILKP
+669 VAAILKP

-726 ELLPINAAPGFEA
+726 ELLPINAAPGFDA

-747 GLAWLAHLYELGM
+747 GLAWLAHLHELGM

-774 QTLAHLHRLHQL
+774 QTLAHLHRLH
-786 PPSAGE
+786 
-792 GWGGGSNEA
+792 
-801 QPSAAKL
+801 SAAV
-808 PSPPPSPAGGGSQS
+808 SA
-822 VVPRKP
+822 KP

-859 SVRSSNAKAFANADV
+859 SERSSSAKAFANADV

-889 TDMEWNVVVFD
+889 TDIEWNVVVFD

-949 LLGNLEAFNSIFRHP
+949 LLGNLEGFNSIFRHP

-1010 SVQADMYE
+1010 TVQADMYE

-1066 AARTMG
+1066 AARSLG

-1109 EMLNEQKIEF
+1109 DMLNEQKIEF
-1119 ALLTGDTIDRDTPIE
+1119 ALLTGDTTDRDTPIE

-1209 LARKRDLASALLDG
+1209 LARKRDLASALLEG

>member
-1 MPPPPARPS
+1 
-10 RAARE
+10 
-15 ALDLQTA
+15 
-22 RIDIEKEFGEQGFRR
+22 
-37 GINYVTDKRIQ
+37 V
-48 ISSAQIDEEHVW
+48 
-60 HLVAKVKG
+60 
-68 TDSEPYTTTVEMEFF
+68 
-83 EFGIDIFAAECTCPV
+83 
-98 HFNCKHAA
+98 
-106 GLAYLWTT
+106 
-114 MQPQK
+114 
-119 SGTLSGVRADAI
+119 
-131 GEDSDLPEHAAA
+131 
-143 PRESVTQTAGPVGS
+143 AGP
-157 TNTTRTGL
+157 
-165 SPDLS
+165 
-170 QWLRTSFEQSAMQDA
+170 
-185 GASAEAKS
+185 
-193 ASDFVAY
+193 
-200 LLTERGEITLAKA
+200 
-213 RRLKG
+213 
-218 GETKLNVQ
+218 
-226 AASLSWVYHGHAAPA
+226 
-241 YVAAEDEPILRML
+241 
-254 AATIGLQSTRP
+254 
-265 ILQLNGVIGGQLLK
+265 
-279 MALTTKRLWM
+279 
-289 APAGFT
+289 
-295 DTEVRT
+295 
-301 RALKSADSQT
+301 
-311 LETPLSLADAQ
+311 
-322 PMTLVWESVDTP
+322 
-334 LGIRI
+334 
-339 ALRARST
+339 
-346 TDRSAEFASGETA
+346 ETA
-359 LPIIALDPPLVIDAA
+359 SRPIIALDPPLVIDAA
-374 HNALRPLQTSVSATT
+374 ANALRPLPTQASATT

-405 GWAFVADA
+405 AWAFVADA
-413 LRDLPD
+413 LRELPD
-419 FAAIPRCPTVS
+419 FAAIPPCPTIT
-430 DVEAPLPIPQP
+430 DVDAPLPVPQP

-473 FRYPDGAGGK
+473 FRYPDGK

-590 EPSLELAA
+590 EPSLELAP

-637 LKALP
+637 LAALP

-654 DRVKGAQIVRITGER
+654 DRVKAAQIVRITGER
-669 IAAILKP
+669 VAAILKP

-683 GGVTE
+683 GGITE

-710 DHPAWLAMRAK
+710 DHPAWLAMREK

-726 ELLPINAAPGFEA
+726 ELVPVNAAPGFDA

-747 GLAWLAHLYELGM
+747 GLAWLTHLHELGM

-774 QTLAHLHRLHQL
+774 QTLAHLHRLHGAAV
-786 PPSAGE
+786 SA
-792 GWGGGSNEA
+792 
-801 QPSAAKL
+801 
-808 PSPPPSPAGGGSQS
+808 
-822 VVPRKP
+822 KP

-846 RFAPTLKIYRHHG
+846 RFAPSLKLYRHHG
-859 SVRSSNAKAFANADV
+859 SERSSTARAFARADV

-889 TDMEWNVVVFD
+889 TDVEWNVVVFD
-900 EAQTLKNAKA
+900 EAQTLKNVKA

-949 LLGNLEAFNSIFRHP
+949 LLGNLEGFNSIFRHP

-987 RGRDQVLN
+987 RGRDQVLD

-1010 SVQADMYE
+1010 SAQADMYE

-1060 VKLPGA
+1060 VKLPGT
-1066 AARTMG
+1066 AARSLG

-1077 LDWLSTHVPELMEEG
+1077 LDWLGTHIPELMEEG

-1109 EMLNEQKIEF
+1109 DMLNKQEIPF
-1119 ALLTGDTIDRDTPIE
+1119 ALLTGDTTDRDTPIE

>member
-1 MPPPPARPS
+1 MTQPS
-10 RAARE
+10 VRAARE

-22 RIDIEKEFGEQGFRR
+22 RIDIEKEFGEQGFRN

-48 ISSAQIDEEHVW
+48 ITSAQMDEERVW
-60 HLVAKVKG
+60 HLVAAVK
-68 TDSEPYTTTVEMEFF
+68 DAPSEPLTTTVEMEFF
-83 EFGIDIFAAECTCPV
+83 EFGIDIFAAECTCNV
-98 HFNCKHAA
+98 RLNCKHAA

-119 SGTLSGVRADAI
+119 GGTLTGVTAEPIGEHVAGADASTASTESTANI
-131 GEDSDLPEHAAA
+131 A
-143 PRESVTQTAGPVGS
+143 PTVA
-157 TNTTRTGL
+157 NTVRTGL
-165 SPDLS
+165 AADLS
-170 QWLRTSFEQSAMQDA
+170 LWLRAGFDQTPPDRTDA
-185 GASAEAKS
+185 TEGKAATE
-193 ASDFVAY
+193 FVAY
-200 LLTERGEITLAKA
+200 LLTERGEITIAKA

-226 AASLSWVYHGHAAPA
+226 AASLSWINHNHAAPS
-241 YVAAEDEPILRML
+241 YVSGEDEPILRML
-254 AATIGLQSTRP
+254 AATIGLQSARP
-265 ILQLNGVIGGQLLK
+265 ILQLNGATGAQLLR
-279 MALTTKRLWM
+279 MALATQRLWM

-295 DTEVRT
+295 DTETRT
-301 RALKSADSQT
+301 RALKSAEVPT
-311 LETPLSLADAQ
+311 LGEPLTLADAE
-322 PMTLVWESVDTP
+322 PMTLSWETVDTP
-334 LGIRI
+334 LGERV
-339 ALRARST
+339 ALRAHATERI
-346 TDRSAEFASGETA
+346 EASP
-359 LPIIALDPPLVIDAA
+359 LPIIALDPALVIDTTA
-374 HNALRPLQTSVSATT
+374 NALRPMQTAVSAAT

-397 PLKADDAN
+397 PLKADDASA
-405 GWAFVADA
+405 WAFVADA

-419 FAAIPRCPTVS
+419 FNAVPRCPTVT
-430 DVEAPLPIPQP
+430 DVEAPLPIPSP
-441 VLRFALVEFDVSVG
+441 VLRFALIEFDVSVG

-473 FRYPDGAGGK
+473 FRYPGKTAGGT
-483 LLPYQRNGLEH
+483 LLAYQRNGLEH
-494 AVEQERVGRELV
+494 AVEQERVGRDV
-506 GQRLRNVRVE
+506 ISQRLRNVRVE

-527 YLADR
+527 YPADR
-532 IEPSLAYAR
+532 VEPSLAYAR
-541 DIKALRESLWGLPDH
+541 DIKSLRESLWGLPDH

-564 VLADAQMAGFSIE
+564 VLADAQMAGFE
-577 IEAGFPI
+577 LQIEAGFPI
-584 TMEDIP
+584 SMEDIP
-590 EPSLELAA
+590 EPSLELAP
-598 GTEVGWYRLSMGV
+598 GTEIGWFRLSLGV

-637 LKALP
+637 LAALP
-642 TVQHVLLSVPVP
+642 SVQHVLLSVPVP
-654 DRVKGAQIVRITGER
+654 DRVHAAQVVRITGER
-669 IAAILKP
+669 VAAILKP

-683 GGVTE
+683 GAVSE

-699 LPNDTVLYLGR
+699 LSNDTVLYLGR
-710 DHPAWLAMRAK
+710 DHPAWLAMRDK
-721 LQSGA
+721 LRSGA
-726 ELLPINAAPGFEA
+726 ELVPINATDGFEA

-747 GLAWLAHLYELGM
+747 GLAWLAHLHELGM

-774 QTLAHLHRLHQL
+774 QTLAHLHRLHTITA
-786 PPSAGE
+786 SG
-792 GWGGGSNEA
+792 
-801 QPSAAKL
+801 
-808 PSPPPSPAGGGSQS
+808 
-822 VVPRKP
+822 KP

-839 NWQREAE
+839 NWQREGE

-859 SVRSSNAKAFANADV
+859 SERSSNAKAFANADV

-889 TDMEWNVVVFD
+889 SDVEWNVVVFD

-910 KTYQSAQSLKAQ
+910 KTYVSAQSLKAE

-949 LLGNLEAFNSIFRHP
+949 LLGDLDGFNRIFRHP
-964 IEQRADSE
+964 IEQRADGD
-972 QMKKLK
+972 QMTKLK

-987 RGRDQVLN
+987 RGRDQVLT

-1010 SVQADMYE
+1010 SAQADMYE

-1029 KVIDKKGLKQSTIH
+1029 KVIDKKGLKNSTIH

-1060 VKLPGA
+1060 VKLPGS
-1066 AARTMG
+1066 AARAMG

-1109 EMLNEQKIEF
+1109 DMLNAQKIPF
-1119 ALLTGDTIDRDTPIE
+1119 VLLTGDTLDRDTPIE

-1209 LARKRDLASALLDG
+1209 LARKRDLASALLEG

-1241 PISSLQ
+1241 PISTLQ

>member
-1 MPPPPARPS
+1 
-10 RAARE
+10 
-15 ALDLQTA
+15 
-22 RIDIEKEFGEQGFRR
+22 
-37 GINYVTDKRIQ
+37 
-48 ISSAQIDEEHVW
+48 
-60 HLVAKVKG
+60 
-68 TDSEPYTTTVEMEFF
+68 MEFF

-98 HFNCKHAA
+98 RLNCKHAA

-119 SGTLSGVRADAI
+119 SGTLTGATAEPVGEHLAGVDVPALATSSSAASMANTVRTGLAADLSLWLRAGFDQTPPPERADAA
-131 GEDSDLPEHAAA
+131 ETKAAT
-143 PRESVTQTAGPVGS
+143 E
-157 TNTTRTGL
+157 
-165 SPDLS
+165 
-170 QWLRTSFEQSAMQDA
+170 
-185 GASAEAKS
+185 
-193 ASDFVAY
+193 FVAY
-200 LLTERGEITLAKA
+200 LLTERGEITIAKA

-226 AASLSWVYHGHAAPA
+226 AASLSWINHGHAAPS
-241 YVAAEDEPILRML
+241 YVSGEDEPILRML

-265 ILQLNGVIGGQLLK
+265 ILQLNGATGAQLLR
-279 MALTTKRLWM
+279 MALATKRLWM

-295 DTEVRT
+295 DTETRT
-301 RALKSADSQT
+301 RALKSADVPT
-311 LETPLSLADAQ
+311 LSEPLTLADAE
-322 PMTLVWESVDTP
+322 PMTLSWEPVATP
-334 LGIRI
+334 LGQRI
-339 ALRARST
+339 ALRAR
-346 TDRSAEFASGETA
+346 ASQLA
-359 LPIIALDPPLVIDAA
+359 DAQPLPIIALDPALVIDTAA
-374 HNALRPLQTSVSATT
+374 NALRPMQTGVSAST

-397 PLKADDAN
+397 PLKADDASA
-405 GWAFVADA
+405 WAFVADA
-413 LRDLPD
+413 LCDLPD
-419 FAAIPRCPTVS
+419 FAAVPRCPTVI
-430 DVEAPLPIPQP
+430 DVEAPLPIPSP
-441 VLRFALVEFDVSVG
+441 VLRFALIEFDVSVG

-473 FRYPDGAGGK
+473 FRYPDGK
-483 LLPYQRNGLEH
+483 LLAYQRNGLEH
-494 AVEQERVGRELV
+494 AVEQERVGRDV
-506 GQRLRNVRVE
+506 ISQRLRKVRVE
-516 SRWEMRMPRLL
+516 SRWEMRMPRQL
-527 YLADR
+527 YPADR
-532 IEPSLAYAR
+532 VEPSLAYAR
-541 DIKALRESLWGLPDH
+541 DIKSLRESLWGLPDH

-564 VLADAQMAGFSIE
+564 VLADAQMAGFEIE
-577 IEAGFPI
+577 IETGFPI
-584 TMEDIP
+584 SMEDIP
-590 EPSLELAA
+590 EPSLELAP
-598 GTEVGWYRLSMGV
+598 GTEIGWFRLSLGV

-637 LKALP
+637 LVALP

-654 DRVKGAQIVRITGER
+654 DRMHAAQVVRITGER
-669 IAAILKP
+669 VAAILKP

-683 GGVTE
+683 GAVSE
-688 ISGLQA
+688 MSGLQA

-710 DHPAWLAMRAK
+710 DYPAWLAMRDK
-721 LQSGA
+721 LRSGA
-726 ELLPINAAPGFEA
+726 ELVPINAATGFDA

-774 QTLAHLHRLHQL
+774 QTLAHLHRLHTVWL
-786 PPSAGE
+786 PPSGGE
-792 GWGGGSNEA
+792 GGGEGVGSQSKLGNNASLATVSQPALEA
-801 QPSAAKL
+801 SPNLAGMSSPSPQ
-808 PSPPPSPAGGGSQS
+808 PSPPGRGS
-822 VVPRKP
+822 RKP

-839 NWQREAE
+839 NWQREGE

-859 SVRSSNAKAFANADV
+859 SIRSSNAKAFAHADV

-889 TDMEWNVVVFD
+889 SDVEWNVVVFD

-910 KTYQSAQSLKAQ
+910 KTYVSAQSLKAQ

-949 LLGNLEAFNSIFRHP
+949 LLGDLDGFNRIFRHP

-1010 SVQADMYE
+1010 TAQADMYE

-1029 KVIDKKGLKQSTIH
+1029 KVIDKKGLKNSTIH

-1066 AARTMG
+1066 AARAMG

-1109 EMLNEQKIEF
+1109 DMLNVQKIEF
-1119 ALLTGDTIDRDTPIE
+1119 ALLTGDTLDRDTPIE

-1241 PISSLQ
+1241 PISTLQ

>member
-1 MPPPPARPS
+1 MISPTPLSA

-15 ALDLQTA
+15 VLDLQTA
-22 RIDIEKEFGEQGFRR
+22 RIDIEKEFGEQGFRN
-37 GINYVTDKRIQ
+37 GISYVTDKRIQ
-48 ISSAQIDEEHVW
+48 ITSAQMDEERVW
-60 HLVAKVKG
+60 HLVAAVKG
-68 TDSEPYTTTVEMEFF
+68 TQSEPYITTVEMEFF

-98 HFNCKHAA
+98 RLNCKHAA

-119 SGTLSGVRADAI
+119 SGTLTGVTAEPI
-131 GEDSDLPEHAAA
+131 GEEIFCGETPVLPT
-143 PRESVTQTAGPVGS
+143 VTSA
-157 TNTTRTGL
+157 TNTVRTGL
-165 SPDLS
+165 AADLS
-170 QWLRTSFEQSAMQDA
+170 LWLRAGFDQTAAPERSDA
-185 GASAEAKS
+185 GEPKAATE
-193 ASDFVAY
+193 FVAY
-200 LLTERGEITLAKA
+200 LLTERGEITIAKA

-226 AASLSWVYHGHAAPA
+226 AASLSWISHGHAAPG
-241 YVAAEDEPILRML
+241 YVSDEDEPILRML

-265 ILQLNGVIGGQLLK
+265 ILQLNGTTGAQLLR
-279 MALTTKRLWM
+279 MALASKRLWI
-289 APAGFT
+289 APVGFT
-295 DTEVRT
+295 DTETRT
-301 RALKSADSQT
+301 RALKSADVPT
-311 LETPLSLADAQ
+311 LGEPLTLAEAV
-322 PMTLVWESVDTP
+322 PMLLMWENISSP
-334 LGIRI
+334 LGERV
-339 ALRARST
+339 ALRAR
-346 TDRSAEFASGETA
+346 ASEQDGA
-359 LPIIALDPPLVIDAA
+359 LSLPIIALDPPLVIDSKS
-374 HNALRPLQTSVSATT
+374 NQIRPMESAVSAAT

-397 PLKADDAN
+397 LLKADDASA
-405 GWAFVADA
+405 WAFVADA

-419 FAAIPRCPTVS
+419 FAAIPRCPTVN
-430 DVEAPLPIPQP
+430 DFEPLLPIPTP
-441 VLRFALVEFDVSVG
+441 VLRFALIEFDVSVG
-455 WGRNSSL
+455 WGRNSTL
-462 QGRVFP
+462 QARVFP

-473 FRYPDGAGGK
+473 FRYPDGK
-483 LLPYQRNGLEH
+483 LLAFQRNGLEH
-494 AVEQERVGRELV
+494 AVEQERVGRDV
-506 GQRLRNVRVE
+506 ISQRLRNVRVE

-532 IEPSLAYAR
+532 VEPSLAYAR
-541 DIKALRESLWGLPDH
+541 DIKSLRESLWGLPDH
-556 DWSGRGPT
+556 DWSGRGPA
-564 VLADAQMAGFSIE
+564 VLADAQMAGFELE

-584 TMEDIP
+584 SMEDIP
-590 EPSLELAA
+590 EPSLELAP
-598 GTEVGWYRLSMGV
+598 GTEIGWFRLSLGV

-637 LKALP
+637 LAALP
-642 TVQHVLLSVPVP
+642 MVQHVLLSVLVP
-654 DRVKGAQIVRITGER
+654 DRVHAAQVVRITGER

-683 GGVTE
+683 GAVGE
-688 ISGLQA
+688 MSGLQA
-694 ALLPD
+694 ALMPD
-699 LPNDTVLYLGR
+699 LPNETVLYLGR
-710 DHPAWLAMRAK
+710 DHPAWLAMRDK
-721 LQSGA
+721 LRTGA
-726 ELLPINAAPGFEA
+726 ELVPISAAAGFDA

-747 GLAWLAHLYELGM
+747 GLAWLSHLYELGM

-774 QTLAHLHRLHQL
+774 QTLAHLHRLHTL
-786 PPSAGE
+786 PPFALSEAKGLTAE
-792 GWGGGSNEA
+792 LSN
-801 QPSAAKL
+801 
-808 PSPPPSPAGGGSQS
+808 PSPQAQGE
-822 VVPRKP
+822 RKDTHAKP

-846 RFAPTLKIYRHHG
+846 RFAPTLKMYRHHG
-859 SVRSSNAKAFANADV
+859 SERSSNAKAFTTTDV

-889 TDMEWNVVVFD
+889 SDVEWNVVVFD

-910 KTYQSAQSLKAQ
+910 KTYVAAQSLKAQ

-949 LLGNLEAFNSIFRHP
+949 LLGDLDGFNRIFRHP

-1010 SVQADMYE
+1010 SAQADMYE

-1066 AARTMG
+1066 TARATG

-1109 EMLNEQKIEF
+1109 DMLNEQKIEF
-1119 ALLTGDTIDRDTPIE
+1119 ALLTGDTLDRDTPIE

-1241 PISSLQ
+1241 PISTLQ

>member
-1 MPPPPARPS
+1 MTPPTALPA

-15 ALDLQTA
+15 VLDLQTA

-37 GINYVTDKRIQ
+37 GISYVTDKRIQ
-48 ISSAQIDEEHVW
+48 ISSAQMDEERVW
-60 HLVAKVKG
+60 HLVASVKG
-68 TDSEPYTTTVEMEFF
+68 SQSEPYITTVEMEFF

-98 HFNCKHAA
+98 HLNCKHAA

-119 SGTLSGVRADAI
+119 SGTLTGVTAQPIGEYLAVGEVPVVSSVGSATNTVRSGLAADLSLWLRAGFDQTAAPERADAN
-131 GEDSDLPEHAAA
+131 ESKAAS
-143 PRESVTQTAGPVGS
+143 E
-157 TNTTRTGL
+157 
-165 SPDLS
+165 
-170 QWLRTSFEQSAMQDA
+170 
-185 GASAEAKS
+185 
-193 ASDFVAY
+193 FVAY
-200 LLTERGEITLAKA
+200 LLTERGEITIAKA

-226 AASLSWVYHGHAAPA
+226 AASLSWINHGHAAPS
-241 YVAAEDEPILRML
+241 YVSGEDEPILRML

-265 ILQLNGVIGGQLLK
+265 ILQLNGATGAQLLR
-279 MALTTKRLWM
+279 MALASKRLWI
-289 APAGFT
+289 APVGFT
-295 DTEVRT
+295 DTEART
-301 RALKSADSQT
+301 RALKSANVPT
-311 LETPLSLADAQ
+311 LGGPLTLAEAV
-322 PMTLVWESVDTP
+322 PMLLVWENISSP
-334 LGIRI
+334 LGERV
-339 ALRARST
+339 ALRAR
-346 TDRSAEFASGETA
+346 ASEQVGA
-359 LPIIALDPPLVIDAA
+359 LSLPIIALDPALVIDTVS
-374 HNALRPLQTSVSATT
+374 NQLRPMQTAVSAAT

-397 PLKADDAN
+397 PLKADDASA
-405 GWAFVADA
+405 WAFVADA

-419 FAAIPRCPTVS
+419 FAAIPRCPTVN
-430 DVEAPLPIPQP
+430 DIEAPLPIPSP
-441 VLRFALVEFDVSVG
+441 VLRFALIEFDVSVG

-473 FRYPDGAGGK
+473 FRYPDGK
-483 LLPYQRNGLEH
+483 LLAFQRNGLEH
-494 AVEQERVGRELV
+494 AVEQERVGRDV
-506 GQRLRNVRVE
+506 ISQRLRNVRVE

-527 YLADR
+527 YPADR
-532 IEPSLAYAR
+532 VEPSLAYAR
-541 DIKALRESLWGLPDH
+541 DIKSLRESLWGLPDH
-556 DWSGRGPT
+556 DWSGRGPA
-564 VLADAQMAGFSIE
+564 VLADAQMAGFEIE
-577 IEAGFPI
+577 IESGFPI
-584 TMEDIP
+584 SMEDIP
-590 EPSLELAA
+590 EPSLALAP
-598 GTEVGWYRLSMGV
+598 GTEIGWFRLSLGV

-637 LKALP
+637 LAALP
-642 TVQHVLLSVPVP
+642 MVQHVLLSVPVP
-654 DRVKGAQIVRITGER
+654 DRMHSAQVVRITGER
-669 IAAILKP
+669 VAAILKP

-683 GGVTE
+683 GEVSE
-688 ISGLQA
+688 MSGLQA

-699 LPNDTVLYLGR
+699 LANDTVLYLGR
-710 DHPAWLAMRAK
+710 DHPAWLAMRDK
-721 LQSGA
+721 LRDGA
-726 ELLPINAAPGFEA
+726 ELLPINAAAGFDA

-774 QTLAHLHRLHQL
+774 QTLAHLHRLHTPL
-786 PPSAGE
+786 PFAL
-792 GWGGGSNEA
+792 
-801 QPSAAKL
+801 SAAKGL
-808 PSPPPSPAGGGSQS
+808 TSELSNPSPQAQGEQKETHA
-822 VVPRKP
+822 KP

-846 RFAPTLKIYRHHG
+846 RFAPTLKVYRHHG
-859 SVRSSNAKAFANADV
+859 SERSSNAKAFATADV

-889 TDMEWNVVVFD
+889 SDVEWNVVVFD

-910 KTYQSAQSLKAQ
+910 KTYLSAQSLKAQ

-949 LLGNLEAFNSIFRHP
+949 LLGDLDGFNRIFRHP

-1010 SVQADMYE
+1010 SAQADMYE

-1060 VKLPGA
+1060 VKLPGL
-1066 AARTMG
+1066 AARAMG

-1109 EMLNEQKIEF
+1109 EMLNEKKIEF
-1119 ALLTGDTIDRDTPIE
+1119 ALLTGDTLDRDTPIE

-1241 PISSLQ
+1241 PISTLQ

>member
-1 MPPPPARPS
+1 MTTTPT
-10 RAARE
+10 RAKRE
-15 ALDLQTA
+15 ALDLQSA

-48 ISSAQIDEEHVW
+48 ITSAQMDEERVW
-60 HLVAKVKG
+60 HLVATVKG
-68 TDSEPYTTTVEMEFF
+68 TESEPYTTTVEMEFF
-83 EFGIDIFAAECTCPV
+83 QFGIDIFAAECTCPV
-98 HFNCKHAA
+98 HFNCKHGA

-114 MQPQK
+114 MQPQR
-119 SGTLSGVRADAI
+119 SGTLTGEQADEI
-131 GEDSDLPEHAAA
+131 GEGASSYSPPPAVA
-143 PRESVTQTAGPVGS
+143 PDGPAS
-157 TNTTRTGL
+157 TTLRTGL
-165 SPDLS
+165 SADLS
-170 QWLRTSFEQSAMQDA
+170 LWLRAGFDQPVPGEK
-185 GASAEAKS
+185 GASADAKPS
-193 ASDFVAY
+193 ADFVTY
-200 LLTERGEITLAKA
+200 LLTERGEITIAKA
-213 RRLKG
+213 RKMKG

-226 AASLSWVYHGHAAPA
+226 AASLSWINHNHATPS
-241 YVAAEDEPILRML
+241 YVSPEDEPILRML
-254 AATIGLQSTRP
+254 AATIGLQSSRP
-265 ILQLNGVIGGQLLK
+265 ILQLNGVIGAQLLK
-279 MALTTKRLWM
+279 MALETERMWI
-289 APAGFT
+289 APVGFT
-295 DTEVRT
+295 DTEART
-301 RALKSADSQT
+301 KALKSAEVPT
-311 LETPLSLADAQ
+311 LAEPLTQADAEPMTLAWDAVETPLGAR
-322 PMTLVWESVDTP
+322 V
-334 LGIRI
+334 
-339 ALRARST
+339 ALRAKTTSRDPEST
-346 TDRSAEFASGETA
+346 LA
-359 LPIIALDPPLVIDAA
+359 IIALDPPLVIDTQ
-374 HNALRPLQTSVSATT
+374 HNVLRPLQTKVSAAT

-397 PLKADDAN
+397 PLKADDTSA
-405 GWAFVADA
+405 WAFVADA
-413 LRDLPD
+413 LRELPD
-419 FAAIPRCPTVS
+419 FDAIPRCPTVS
-430 DVEAPLPIPQP
+430 DVEAPLPVPSP

-473 FRYPDGAGGK
+473 FRYPDGK

-494 AVEQERVGRELV
+494 AVEQERVGREVLS
-506 GQRLRNVRVE
+506 QRLRNVRVE

-556 DWSGRGPT
+556 DWSGRGPA
-564 VLADAQMAGFSIE
+564 VLADAQMAGFAIE

-584 TMEDIP
+584 SMEDIP
-590 EPSLELAA
+590 EPSLELSP
-598 GTEVGWYRLSMGV
+598 GNENGWFRLSLGV

-617 VDLAPALAKLIAAQK
+617 VDMAPALAKLIAAQS

-642 TVQHVLLSVPVP
+642 TVEYVLLSVPVP
-654 DRVKGAQIVRITGER
+654 DRVKTSQVVRIPGDR
-669 IAAILKP
+669 IAAILTP

-683 GGVTE
+683 GTVGE
-688 ISGLQA
+688 ISMLQA
-694 ALLPD
+694 ALMPD
-699 LPNDTVLYLGR
+699 LPSDTVQYFGR
-710 DHPAWLAMRAK
+710 DHPAWLSMRER
-721 LQSGA
+721 LRSGS
-726 ELLPINAAPGFEA
+726 ELVPVAVATGFSA

-747 GLAWLAHLYELGM
+747 GLAWLTHLHELGM

-774 QTLAHLHRLHQL
+774 QTLAHLHRLRAL
-786 PPSAGE
+786 PVAVRHAPVDGSAGE
-792 GWGGGSNEA
+792 
-801 QPSAAKL
+801 K
-808 PSPPPSPAGGGSQS
+808 S
-822 VVPRKP
+822 VGRKP
-828 SLIIAPTSVLS
+828 NLIIAPTSVLS

-846 RFAPTLKIYRHHG
+846 RFAPTLKIHRHHG
-859 SVRSSNAKAFANADV
+859 AERSSNASAFVGADI

-889 TDMEWNVVVFD
+889 ADIEWDVVVFD

-910 KTYQSAQSLKAQ
+910 KTYQSAQALKAH

-949 LLGNLEAFNSIFRHP
+949 LLGDLDGFNRIFRHP

-987 RGRDQVLN
+987 RGRDQVLT

-1010 SVQADMYE
+1010 SAQADMYE
-1018 SLRTAIHEDIR
+1018 SLRTAIHDDIR
-1029 KVIDKKGLKQSTIH
+1029 KVIDKKGLKNSTIH

-1066 AARTMG
+1066 KKHIAT

-1077 LDWLSTHVPELMEEG
+1077 LEWLGTHVPELLEEG
-1092 RKVLIFSQFT
+1092 RSMLIFSQFT

-1109 EMLNEQKIEF
+1109 EMLNAQGIAF
-1119 ALLTGDTIDRDTPIE
+1119 SLLTGDTTDRDTPIAD
-1134 QFQSGKVSVFLL
+1134 FQAGKTRVFLL

-1151 GVGLNLTAADTVIHY
+1151 GVGLNLTAADTIIHY

-1195 LVAKGTLEERMLTM
+1195 LVAKGTLEERMLDM
-1209 LARKRDLASALLDG
+1209 LARKRELASALLEG

-1241 PISSLQ
+1241 PISTLQ

>member
-1 MPPPPARPS
+1 
-10 RAARE
+10 
-15 ALDLQTA
+15 
-22 RIDIEKEFGEQGFRR
+22 
-37 GINYVTDKRIQ
+37 
-48 ISSAQIDEEHVW
+48 
-60 HLVAKVKG
+60 
-68 TDSEPYTTTVEMEFF
+68 
-83 EFGIDIFAAECTCPV
+83 
-98 HFNCKHAA
+98 
-106 GLAYLWTT
+106 
-114 MQPQK
+114 
-119 SGTLSGVRADAI
+119 
-131 GEDSDLPEHAAA
+131 
-143 PRESVTQTAGPVGS
+143 
-157 TNTTRTGL
+157 
-165 SPDLS
+165 
-170 QWLRTSFEQSAMQDA
+170 
-185 GASAEAKS
+185 
-193 ASDFVAY
+193 
-200 LLTERGEITLAKA
+200 
-213 RRLKG
+213 
-218 GETKLNVQ
+218 
-226 AASLSWVYHGHAAPA
+226 
-241 YVAAEDEPILRML
+241 
-254 AATIGLQSTRP
+254 
-265 ILQLNGVIGGQLLK
+265 
-279 MALTTKRLWM
+279 
-289 APAGFT
+289 
-295 DTEVRT
+295 
-301 RALKSADSQT
+301 
-311 LETPLSLADAQ
+311 
-322 PMTLVWESVDTP
+322 
-334 LGIRI
+334 
-339 ALRARST
+339 
-346 TDRSAEFASGETA
+346 
-359 LPIIALDPPLVIDAA
+359 
-374 HNALRPLQTSVSATT
+374 
-389 LARLVALP
+389 
-397 PLKADDAN
+397 
-405 GWAFVADA
+405 
-413 LRDLPD
+413 
-419 FAAIPRCPTVS
+419 
-430 DVEAPLPIPQP
+430 
-441 VLRFALVEFDVSVG
+441 
-455 WGRNSSL
+455 
-462 QGRVFP
+462 
-468 AVQLL
+468 
-473 FRYPDGAGGK
+473 
-483 LLPYQRNGLEH
+483 
-494 AVEQERVGRELV
+494 
-506 GQRLRNVRVE
+506 
-516 SRWEMRMPRLL
+516 
-527 YLADR
+527 
-532 IEPSLAYAR
+532 
-541 DIKALRESLWGLPDH
+541 
-556 DWSGRGPT
+556 
-564 VLADAQMAGFSIE
+564 
-577 IEAGFPI
+577 
-584 TMEDIP
+584 
-590 EPSLELAA
+590 
-598 GTEVGWYRLSMGV
+598 
-611 DVDGKR
+611 
-617 VDLAPALAKLIAAQK
+617 
-632 DPEQW
+632 
-637 LKALP
+637 
-642 TVQHVLLSVPVP
+642 
-654 DRVKGAQIVRITGER
+654 
-669 IAAILKP
+669 
-676 VFEWFQG
+676 
-683 GGVTE
+683 
-688 ISGLQA
+688 
-694 ALLPD
+694 

-710 DHPAWLAMRAK
+710 DHPAWLAMRDK
-721 LQSGA
+721 LRGGA
-726 ELLPINAAPGFEA
+726 ELVPINAAAGFDA

-774 QTLAHLHRLHQL
+774 QTLAHLHRLH
-786 PPSAGE
+786 SANASG
-792 GWGGGSNEA
+792 
-801 QPSAAKL
+801 
-808 PSPPPSPAGGGSQS
+808 
-822 VVPRKP
+822 KP

-839 NWQREAE
+839 NWQREGE

-889 TDMEWNVVVFD
+889 SDVEWNVVVFD

-910 KTYQSAQSLKAQ
+910 KTYVSAQSLKAQ

-949 LLGNLEAFNSIFRHP
+949 LLGDLDGFNRIFRHP

-1010 SVQADMYE
+1010 TAQADMYE

-1066 AARTMG
+1066 AARAMS

-1109 EMLNEQKIEF
+1109 DMLNEQKIEF
-1119 ALLTGDTIDRDTPIE
+1119 ALLTGDTLDRDTPIE

>member
-1 MPPPPARPS
+1 MKPPT

-22 RIDIEKEFGEQGFRR
+22 RIDIENEFGEQGFRN

-48 ISSAQIDEEHVW
+48 IASAQMDEERVW
-60 HLVAKVKG
+60 HLVASIKG
-68 TDSEPYTTTVEMEFF
+68 TQSEPYTTTVEMEFF

-98 HFNCKHAA
+98 RLNCKHAA

-119 SGTLSGVRADAI
+119 SGTLTGV
-131 GEDSDLPEHAAA
+131 
-143 PRESVTQTAGPVGS
+143 TAEPVGEHLGGVDVPAITTS
-157 TNTTRTGL
+157 SSVASVANTVRTGL
-165 SPDLS
+165 AADLS
-170 QWLRTSFEQSAMQDA
+170 LWLRAGFDQTPLAERGDA
-185 GASAEAKS
+185 AETKTAPE
-193 ASDFVAY
+193 FVAY
-200 LLTERGEITLAKA
+200 LLTERGEITIAKA

-226 AASLSWVYHGHAAPA
+226 AASLSWINHGHAAPS
-241 YVAAEDEPILRML
+241 YVSGEDEPILRML
-254 AATIGLQSTRP
+254 AATIGPQSTRP
-265 ILQLNGVIGGQLLK
+265 ILQLNGATGAHLLR
-279 MALTTKRLWM
+279 MALASKRLWM

-295 DTEVRT
+295 DTETRT
-301 RALKSADSQT
+301 RALKSADVPT
-311 LETPLSLADAQ
+311 LSEPLTLLEAE
-322 PMTLVWESVDTP
+322 PMTLSWETVDTP
-334 LGIRI
+334 LGERI
-339 ALRARST
+339 ALRAK
-346 TDRSAEFASGETA
+346 ASEQGDA
-359 LPIIALDPPLVIDAA
+359 RPLPIIALDPALVIDIAG
-374 HNALRPLQTSVSATT
+374 NALRPMQTAVNPISAAT

-397 PLKADDAN
+397 PLKADDASA
-405 GWAFVADA
+405 WAFVADA

-419 FAAIPRCPTVS
+419 FAAVPPCPTVV
-430 DVEAPLPIPQP
+430 DVEAPLPIPSP
-441 VLRFALVEFDVSVG
+441 VLRFALIEFDVSVG

-473 FRYPDGAGGK
+473 FRYPDGK
-483 LLPYQRNGLEH
+483 LLAYQRNGLEH
-494 AVEQERVGRELV
+494 AVEQERVGRDV
-506 GQRLRNVRVE
+506 ISQRLRNVRVE

-527 YLADR
+527 YPADR
-532 IEPSLAYAR
+532 VEPSLAYAR
-541 DIKALRESLWGLPDH
+541 DIKSLRESLWGLPDH

-564 VLADAQMAGFSIE
+564 VLAEAQMAGFELE

-584 TMEDIP
+584 SMEDIP
-590 EPSLELAA
+590 EPSLELAP
-598 GTEVGWYRLSMGV
+598 GTETGWFRLSLGV

-637 LKALP
+637 LAALP

-654 DRVKGAQIVRITGER
+654 DRMHAAQVVRITGER

-683 GGVTE
+683 GAVSE
-688 ISGLQA
+688 MSGLQA

-710 DHPAWLAMRAK
+710 DHPAWLLMRDK
-721 LQSGA
+721 LRGGA
-726 ELLPINAAPGFEA
+726 ELVPIKAAAGFDA

-774 QTLAHLHRLHQL
+774 QTLAHLHRLHTVWL
-786 PPSAGE
+786 PPP
-792 GWGGGSNEA
+792 GGGS
-801 QPSAAKL
+801 
-808 PSPPPSPAGGGSQS
+808 
-822 VVPRKP
+822 RKP

-839 NWQREAE
+839 NWQREGE

-859 SVRSSNAKAFANADV
+859 SERSSKVEAFANADV

-889 TDMEWNVVVFD
+889 SDVEWNVVVFD

-910 KTYQSAQSLKAQ
+910 KTYVSAQSLKAQ

-949 LLGNLEAFNSIFRHP
+949 LLGDLDGFNRIFRHP

-1010 SVQADMYE
+1010 TAQADMYE

-1029 KVIDKKGLKQSTIH
+1029 KVIDKKGLKNSTIH

-1066 AARTMG
+1066 AARAMG

-1109 EMLNEQKIEF
+1109 DMLNEQKIEF
-1119 ALLTGDTIDRDTPIE
+1119 ALLTGDTLDRDTPID

-1209 LARKRDLASALLDG
+1209 LARKRDLASALLEGD
-1223 EGNALTGLTVADV
+1223 GNALTGLTVADV

-1241 PISSLQ
+1241 PISTLQ

>member
-1 MPPPPARPS
+1 MPPTRAS
-10 RAARE
+10 RD
-15 ALDLQTA
+15 ALDLQSA

-48 ISSAQIDEEHVW
+48 INSAQIDEEHVW

-119 SGTLSGVRADAI
+119 SGTLSGARAEAI
-131 GEDSDLPEHAAA
+131 GEDSALPEDVSTTRAAM
-143 PRESVTQTAGPVGS
+143 PVAA
-157 TNTTRTGL
+157 TNTIRTGL
-165 SPDLS
+165 APDLS
-170 QWLRTSFEQSAMQDA
+170 LWLRASFEQSAALDA
-185 GASAEAKS
+185 GASSDAKS

-241 YVAAEDEPILRML
+241 YVAADDEPILRML

-265 ILQLNGVIGGQLLK
+265 ILQLTGMIGAQLLK
-279 MALTTKRLWM
+279 MALSTQRLWM
-289 APAGFT
+289 SPPGFT

-301 RALKSADSQT
+301 RTLNSADAAT
-311 LETPLSLADAQ
+311 LETPLLLADAQ
-322 PMTLVWESVDTP
+322 PMSLAWANVDTP
-334 LGIRI
+334 LGVRI
-339 ALRARST
+339 ALRAHAAT
-346 TDRSAEFASGETA
+346 SATSNVM
-359 LPIIALDPPLVIDAA
+359 LPIIALDPPLVIDSA
-374 HNALRPLQTSVSATT
+374 HHALRPLDTPVSAAT

-397 PLKADDAN
+397 PLKTDDAN

-413 LRDLPD
+413 LRELPD
-419 FAAIPRCPTVS
+419 FTAIPRCPTVT

-473 FRYPDGAGGK
+473 FRYPDGADGAGGT
-483 LLPYQRNGLEH
+483 LVPYQRNGLEH
-494 AVEQERVGRELV
+494 AVEQERVGRDTIS
-506 GQRLRNVRVE
+506 QRLRNVRVE

-532 IEPSLAYAR
+532 VEPSLAYAK
-541 DIKALRESLWGLPDH
+541 DMKALRESLWGLPDH

-577 IEAGFPI
+577 IEPGFPI
-584 TMEDIP
+584 SMEDIP

-637 LKALP
+637 LAALP
-642 TVQHVLLSVPVP
+642 SVPHVLLSVPVP
-654 DRVKGAQIVRITGER
+654 DKVKAAQIVRITGER

-710 DHPAWLAMRAK
+710 DHPAWLNMREK

-726 ELLPINAAPGFEA
+726 ELLPISAAPGFDA

-747 GLAWLAHLYELGM
+747 GLAWLAHLHELGM

-774 QTLAHLHRLHQL
+774 QTLAHLHRLH
-786 PPSAGE
+786 
-792 GWGGGSNEA
+792 
-801 QPSAAKL
+801 SAA
-808 PSPPPSPAGGGSQS
+808 PPQQS
-822 VVPRKP
+822 VGAALAAIPPLLAETAIAPRGAPTGSKP

-859 SVRSSNAKAFANADV
+859 SVRSSSAKAFADADI

-889 TDMEWNVVVFD
+889 TDVEWNVVVFD

-1018 SLRTAIHEDIR
+1018 SLRTAIHDDIR

-1066 AARTMG
+1066 KAGAAGASARAMS

-1077 LDWLSTHVPELMEEG
+1077 LDWLRTHVPELMEEG

-1109 EMLNEQKIEF
+1109 DMLNEQKIKF
-1119 ALLTGDTIDRDTPIE
+1119 ALLTGDTLDRDTPIE
-1134 QFQSGKVSVFLL
+1134 QFQSGKVAVFLL

>member
-1 MPPPPARPS
+1 MSQSPS
-10 RAARE
+10 RAKRE
-15 ALDLQTA
+15 ALDLQSA

-48 ISSAQIDEEHVW
+48 ITSAQMDEERVW
-60 HLVAKVKG
+60 HLVAAVKG

-98 HFNCKHAA
+98 HFNCKHGA

-114 MQPQK
+114 MQPQR
-119 SGTLSGVRADAI
+119 SGTLTGEQADEI
-131 GEDSDLPEHAAA
+131 GEGASSYA
-143 PRESVTQTAGPVGS
+143 PPPAVAQDGPAS
-157 TNTTRTGL
+157 TTLRTGL

-170 QWLRTSFEQSAMQDA
+170 LWLRAGFDQPAPGEK
-185 GASAEAKS
+185 GASADTKPA
-193 ASDFVAY
+193 ADFVAY
-200 LLTERGEITLAKA
+200 LLTERGEITIAKA
-213 RRLKG
+213 RKMKG

-226 AASLSWVYHGHAAPA
+226 AASLSWINHNHATPS
-241 YVAAEDEPILRML
+241 YVAPEDEPILRML
-254 AATIGLQSTRP
+254 AATIGLQSSRP
-265 ILQLNGVIGGQLLK
+265 ILQLNGVIGTQLLK
-279 MALTTKRLWM
+279 MALETERMWI
-289 APAGFT
+289 APRGFT
-295 DTEVRT
+295 DTEART
-301 RALKSADSQT
+301 KALKSAEVPT
-311 LETPLSLADAQ
+311 LAEALTQSAAEPMILAWDDIETPLG
-322 PMTLVWESVDTP
+322 VRV
-334 LGIRI
+334 
-339 ALRARST
+339 ALRAKTLGRDPEST
-346 TDRSAEFASGETA
+346 
-359 LPIIALDPPLVIDAA
+359 LPIIALDPPLVIDTL
-374 HNALRPLQTSVSATT
+374 HNVLRPLLTNVSATT

-397 PLKADDAN
+397 PLKGDDSSA
-405 GWAFVADA
+405 WAFVADA
-413 LRDLPD
+413 LRELPD
-419 FAAIPRCPTVS
+419 FNAIPHCPTVS
-430 DVEAPLPIPQP
+430 DVEAPLAVPSP

-462 QGRVFP
+462 QSRVFP

-473 FRYPDGAGGK
+473 FRYPDGK

-494 AVEQERVGRELV
+494 AVEQERVGREVLS
-506 GQRLRNVRVE
+506 QRLRNVRVE

-532 IEPSLAYAR
+532 IEPSLAYAK

-556 DWSGRGPT
+556 DWSGRGPA
-564 VLADAQMAGFSIE
+564 VLADAQMAGFAIE

-584 TMEDIP
+584 SMEDIP
-590 EPSLELAA
+590 EPSLELSP
-598 GTEVGWYRLSMGV
+598 GNENGWFRLSLGV

-617 VDLAPALAKLIAAQK
+617 VDMAPALAKLIAAQS

-642 TVQHVLLSVPVP
+642 TVEYVLLSVPVP
-654 DRVKGAQIVRITGER
+654 DRVKTSQVVRIPGDR
-669 IAAILKP
+669 IAAILTP

-683 GGVTE
+683 GSVGE
-688 ISGLQA
+688 ISMLQA
-694 ALLPD
+694 ALMPD
-699 LPNDTVLYLGR
+699 LPNDTVQYFGR
-710 DHPAWLAMRAK
+710 DHPAWLSMRER
-721 LQSGA
+721 LRSGS
-726 ELLPINAAPGFEA
+726 ELVPVTVADGFNA

-747 GLAWLAHLYELGM
+747 GLAWLTHLHELGM

-774 QTLAHLHRLHQL
+774 QTLAHLHRLRGL
-786 PPSAGE
+786 PVAVRAESVE
-792 GWGGGSNEA
+792 V
-801 QPSAAKL
+801 
-808 PSPPPSPAGGGSQS
+808 PPA
-822 VVPRKP
+822 RKP
-828 SLIIAPTSVLS
+828 HLIIAPTSVLS

-846 RFAPTLKIYRHHG
+846 RFAPSLKIHRHHG
-859 SVRSSNAKAFANADV
+859 AERSSNAKAFVGADI

-889 TDMEWNVVVFD
+889 ADIEWDVVVFD

-910 KTYQSAQSLKAQ
+910 KTYQSAQALKAH

-949 LLGNLEAFNSIFRHP
+949 LLGDLEGFNRIFRHP

-987 RGRDQVLN
+987 RGRDQVLT
-995 ELPPK
+995 ELPPN

-1010 SVQADMYE
+1010 TAQADMYE

-1029 KVIDKKGLKQSTIH
+1029 KVIDKKGLKNSTIH

-1066 AARTMG
+1066 KKHIAT

-1077 LDWLSTHVPELMEEG
+1077 LEWLGTHVPELLEEG
-1092 RKVLIFSQFT
+1092 RSMLIFSQFT

-1109 EMLNEQKIEF
+1109 EMLNAQGIAF
-1119 ALLTGDTIDRDTPIE
+1119 SLLTGDTTDRDTPIAD
-1134 QFQSGKVSVFLL
+1134 FQAGKTKVFLL

-1151 GVGLNLTAADTVIHY
+1151 GVGLNLTAADTIIHY

-1195 LVAKGTLEERMLTM
+1195 LVAKGTLEERMLDM
-1209 LARKRDLASALLDG
+1209 LARKRELASALLEG

-1241 PISSLQ
+1241 PISTLQ

>member
-1 MPPPPARPS
+1 MTKPPT

-22 RIDIEKEFGEQGFRR
+22 RIDIEKEFGEQGFRN

-48 ISSAQIDEEHVW
+48 ITSAQMDEERVW
-60 HLVAKVKG
+60 HLVATVKG
-68 TDSEPYTTTVEMEFF
+68 TQSEPYTTTVEMEFF
-83 EFGIDIFAAECTCPV
+83 EFGIDVFAAECTCPV
-98 HFNCKHAA
+98 RLNCKHAA

-119 SGTLSGVRADAI
+119 SGTLTGVTAAPVGEPIAGDDVPAQAVSSGAPSAANIVRTGLAADLSLWLRAGFDQTPPPDRADAS
-131 GEDSDLPEHAAA
+131 E
-143 PRESVTQTAGPVGS
+143 TKTA
-157 TNTTRTGL
+157 T
-165 SPDLS
+165 
-170 QWLRTSFEQSAMQDA
+170 E
-185 GASAEAKS
+185 
-193 ASDFVAY
+193 FVAY
-200 LLTERGEITLAKA
+200 LLTERGEITIAKA

-226 AASLSWVYHGHAAPA
+226 AASLSWINHGHAAPS
-241 YVAAEDEPILRML
+241 YVSGEDEPILRML
-254 AATIGLQSTRP
+254 AATIGLQSARP
-265 ILQLNGVIGGQLLK
+265 ILQLNGATGAQLLR
-279 MALTTKRLWM
+279 MALATQRLWM

-295 DTEVRT
+295 DTEART
-301 RALKSADSQT
+301 RALKSADVPT
-311 LETPLSLADAQ
+311 LGEPLTLAEAE
-322 PMTLVWESVDTP
+322 PMTLAWDAVKTP
-334 LGIRI
+334 LGERI
-339 ALRARST
+339 ALRAR
-346 TDRSAEFASGETA
+346 ASEQRDA
-359 LPIIALDPPLVIDAA
+359 LPLPIIALDPALVIDTAA
-374 HNALRPLQTSVSATT
+374 NALRPMQTAVSAST

-397 PLKADDAN
+397 PLKADDASA
-405 GWAFVADA
+405 WAFVADA

-419 FAAIPRCPTVS
+419 FAAVPRCPTVT
-430 DVEAPLPIPQP
+430 DVEAPLPVPLP
-441 VLRFALVEFDVSVG
+441 VLRFALIEFDVSVG

-473 FRYPDGAGGK
+473 FRYPDGK
-483 LLPYQRNGLEH
+483 LLAYQRNGLEH
-494 AVEQERVGRELV
+494 AVEQERVGRDV
-506 GQRLRNVRVE
+506 ISQRLRNVRVE

-527 YLADR
+527 YPADR
-532 IEPSLAYAR
+532 VEPSLAYAR
-541 DIKALRESLWGLPDH
+541 DIKSLRESLWGLPDH
-556 DWSGRGPT
+556 DWSGRGPA
-564 VLADAQMAGFSIE
+564 VLADAQMAAFELE

-584 TMEDIP
+584 SMEDIP
-590 EPSLELAA
+590 EPSLELAP
-598 GTEVGWYRLSMGV
+598 GTEIGWFRLSLGV

-637 LKALP
+637 LAALP

-654 DRVKGAQIVRITGER
+654 DRMHAAQVVRITGER

-683 GGVTE
+683 GAVSE
-688 ISGLQA
+688 MSGLQA

-710 DHPAWLAMRAK
+710 DHPAWLTMRDK
-721 LQSGA
+721 LRGGA
-726 ELLPINAAPGFEA
+726 ELVPINAAAGFDA

-747 GLAWLAHLYELGM
+747 GLAWLTHLYELGM

-774 QTLAHLHRLHQL
+774 QTLAHLHRLH
-786 PPSAGE
+786 SANSSG
-792 GWGGGSNEA
+792 
-801 QPSAAKL
+801 
-808 PSPPPSPAGGGSQS
+808 
-822 VVPRKP
+822 KP

-889 TDMEWNVVVFD
+889 SDVEWNVVVFD

-910 KTYQSAQSLKAQ
+910 KTYQSAQSLKAH

-949 LLGNLEAFNSIFRHP
+949 LLGDLDGFNRIFRHP

-1010 SVQADMYE
+1010 SAQADMYE

-1066 AARTMG
+1066 AAKAMN

-1077 LDWLSTHVPELMEEG
+1077 LDWLRTHVPELMEEG

-1102 SMLALIA
+1102 SMLALISD
-1109 EMLNEQKIEF
+1109 MLNEQKIEF
-1119 ALLTGDTIDRDTPIE
+1119 ALLTGDTLDRDTPIE
-1134 QFQSGKVSVFLL
+1134 QFQSGNVSVFLL

-1241 PISSLQ
+1241 PISTLQ

>member
-1 MPPPPARPS
+1 MTTTPT
-10 RAARE
+10 RAKRE
-15 ALDLQTA
+15 ALDLQSA

-48 ISSAQIDEEHVW
+48 ITSAQMDEERVW
-60 HLVAKVKG
+60 HLVATVKG
-68 TDSEPYTTTVEMEFF
+68 TESEPYTTTVEMEFF
-83 EFGIDIFAAECTCPV
+83 QFGIDIFAAECTCPV
-98 HFNCKHAA
+98 HFNCKHGA

-114 MQPQK
+114 MQPQR
-119 SGTLSGVRADAI
+119 SGTLTGVQADEI
-131 GEDSDLPEHAAA
+131 GEGASSYTPPPAVEQD
-143 PRESVTQTAGPVGS
+143 GPAS
-157 TNTTRTGL
+157 TTLRTGL

-170 QWLRTSFEQSAMQDA
+170 LWLRAGFDQPVAGEKGTSTDAKPSA
-185 GASAEAKS
+185 
-193 ASDFVAY
+193 DFVTY
-200 LLTERGEITLAKA
+200 LLTERGEITIAKA
-213 RRLKG
+213 RKMKG

-226 AASLSWVYHGHAAPA
+226 AASLSWINHNHATPS
-241 YVAAEDEPILRML
+241 YVSPEDEPILRML
-254 AATIGLQSTRP
+254 AATIGLQSSRP
-265 ILQLNGVIGGQLLK
+265 ILQLNGVIGAQLLK
-279 MALTTKRLWM
+279 MALETERMWI
-289 APAGFT
+289 APVGFT
-295 DTEVRT
+295 DTEART
-301 RALKSADSQT
+301 KALKSAEVPT
-311 LETPLSLADAQ
+311 LAEPLTQADAEPMTLAWDAVETPLGAR
-322 PMTLVWESVDTP
+322 V
-334 LGIRI
+334 
-339 ALRARST
+339 ALRAKTTSRDPEST
-346 TDRSAEFASGETA
+346 LA
-359 LPIIALDPPLVIDAA
+359 IIALDPPLVIDTQ
-374 HNALRPLQTSVSATT
+374 HNVLRPLQTKVSAAT

-397 PLKADDAN
+397 PLKADDTSA
-405 GWAFVADA
+405 WAFVADA
-413 LRDLPD
+413 LRELPD
-419 FAAIPRCPTVS
+419 FDAIPRCPTVS
-430 DVEAPLPIPQP
+430 DVEAPLPVPSP

-462 QGRVFP
+462 QGRAFP

-473 FRYPDGAGGK
+473 FRYPDGK

-494 AVEQERVGRELV
+494 AVEQERVGREVLS
-506 GQRLRNVRVE
+506 QRLRNVRVE

-556 DWSGRGPT
+556 DWSGRGPA
-564 VLADAQMAGFSIE
+564 VLADAQMAGFAIE

-584 TMEDIP
+584 SMEDIP
-590 EPSLELAA
+590 EPSLELSP
-598 GTEVGWYRLSMGV
+598 GNENGWFRLSLGV

-617 VDLAPALAKLIAAQK
+617 VDMAPALAKLIAAQS

-642 TVQHVLLSVPVP
+642 TVEYVLLSVPVP
-654 DRVKGAQIVRITGER
+654 DRVKTSQVVRIPGDR
-669 IAAILKP
+669 IAAILTP

-683 GGVTE
+683 GTVGE
-688 ISGLQA
+688 ISMLQA
-694 ALLPD
+694 ALMPD
-699 LPNDTVLYLGR
+699 LPSDTVQYFGR
-710 DHPAWLAMRAK
+710 DHPAWLTMRER
-721 LQSGA
+721 LRSGS
-726 ELLPINAAPGFEA
+726 ELVPVTVASGFSA

-747 GLAWLAHLYELGM
+747 GLAWLTHLHELGM

-774 QTLAHLHRLHQL
+774 QTLAHLHRLRAL
-786 PPSAGE
+786 PVAIRHAPVDGSAGE
-792 GWGGGSNEA
+792 
-801 QPSAAKL
+801 K
-808 PSPPPSPAGGGSQS
+808 S
-822 VVPRKP
+822 VGRKP
-828 SLIIAPTSVLS
+828 NLIIAPTSVLS

-846 RFAPTLKIYRHHG
+846 RFAPTLKIHRHHG
-859 SVRSSNAKAFANADV
+859 AERSSNAKAFVGADI

-889 TDMEWNVVVFD
+889 ADIEWDVVVFD

-910 KTYQSAQSLKAQ
+910 KTYQSAQALKAH

-949 LLGNLEAFNSIFRHP
+949 LLGDLDGFNRIFRHP

-987 RGRDQVLN
+987 RGRDQVLT

-1010 SVQADMYE
+1010 SAQADVYE
-1018 SLRTAIHEDIR
+1018 SLRTAIHDDIR
-1029 KVIDKKGLKQSTIH
+1029 KVIDKKGLKNSTIH

-1066 AARTMG
+1066 KKHIAT

-1077 LDWLSTHVPELMEEG
+1077 LEWLGTHVPELLDEG
-1092 RKVLIFSQFT
+1092 RSMLIFSQFT

-1109 EMLNEQKIEF
+1109 EMLNAQGISF
-1119 ALLTGDTIDRDTPIE
+1119 SLLTGDTTDRDTPIAD
-1134 QFQSGKVSVFLL
+1134 FQAGKTRVFLL

-1151 GVGLNLTAADTVIHY
+1151 GVGLNLTAADTIIHY

-1195 LVAKGTLEERMLTM
+1195 LVAKGTLEERMLDM
-1209 LARKRDLASALLDG
+1209 LARKRELASALLEG

-1241 PISSLQ
+1241 PISTLQ

>member
-1 MPPPPARPS
+1 MTPPLVRPT

-22 RIDIEKEFGEQGFRR
+22 RIDIEKEFGEQGFRN
-37 GINYVTDKRIQ
+37 GISYVTDKRIQ
-48 ISSAQIDEEHVW
+48 ITSAQMDEEHVW
-60 HLVAKVKG
+60 HLLATVKG
-68 TDSEPYTTTVEMEFF
+68 TQSEPYTTTVEMEFY

-98 HFNCKHAA
+98 RLNCKHAA

-119 SGTLSGVRADAI
+119 SGTLTGVT
-131 GEDSDLPEHAAA
+131 AA
-143 PRESVTQTAGPVGS
+143 PVGEHLAGVDVPAPTSASSAPGAA
-157 TNTTRTGL
+157 NTVRTGL
-165 SPDLS
+165 AADLS
-170 QWLRTSFEQSAMQDA
+170 LWLRA
-185 GASAEAKS
+185 GFDQVPPSERAEPAETK
-193 ASDFVAY
+193 AATELVAY
-200 LLTERGEITLAKA
+200 LLTERGEITIAKA

-226 AASLSWVYHGHAAPA
+226 AASLSWINHGHAAPS
-241 YVAAEDEPILRML
+241 YVSGEDEPILRML

-265 ILQLNGVIGGQLLK
+265 ILQLNGATGAQLLR
-279 MALTTKRLWM
+279 MALATKRLWM

-295 DTEVRT
+295 DTETRT
-301 RALKSADSQT
+301 RALKSAVVPT
-311 LETPLSLADAQ
+311 LGEPLTLAESE
-322 PMTLVWESVDTP
+322 PMMLSWEAVDTP
-334 LGIRI
+334 LGERV
-339 ALRARST
+339 ALRARA
-346 TDRSAEFASGETA
+346 AETGDTLP
-359 LPIIALDPPLVIDAA
+359 LPIIALDPVLVIDTKA
-374 HNALRPLQTSVSATT
+374 NVLRPMQTLVSAST

-397 PLKADDAN
+397 PLRADDSSA
-405 GWAFVADA
+405 WAFVADA

-419 FAAIPRCPTVS
+419 FAAVPRCPTVV
-430 DVEAPLPIPQP
+430 DIEAPLPIPSP
-441 VLRFALVEFDVSVG
+441 VLRFALIEFDVSVG

-473 FRYPDGAGGK
+473 FRYPDGK
-483 LLPYQRNGLEH
+483 LLAFQRNGLEH
-494 AVEQERVGRELV
+494 AVEQERVGRDV
-506 GQRLRNVRVE
+506 IAQRLRNVRVE

-527 YLADR
+527 YPADR
-532 IEPSLAYAR
+532 VEPSLAYAR
-541 DIKALRESLWGLPDH
+541 DIKSLRESLWGLPDH
-556 DWSGRGPT
+556 DWSGRGPA
-564 VLADAQMAGFSIE
+564 VLADAQMAGFE
-577 IEAGFPI
+577 LDIEAGFPI
-584 TMEDIP
+584 SMEDIP
-590 EPSLELAA
+590 EPSLELAP
-598 GTEVGWYRLSMGV
+598 GTEIGWFRLSLGV

-637 LKALP
+637 LAALP

-654 DRVKGAQIVRITGER
+654 DRMHAAQVVRIAGER
-669 IAAILKP
+669 VAAILQP

-683 GGVTE
+683 GAVSE
-688 ISGLQA
+688 MSGLQA

-699 LPNDTVLYLGR
+699 LPNETVLYLGR
-710 DHPAWLAMRAK
+710 DHPAWLAMRDK
-721 LQSGA
+721 LRGGA
-726 ELLPINAAPGFEA
+726 ELLPINAAAGFVA

-747 GLAWLAHLYELGM
+747 GLAWLSHLYELGM

-774 QTLAHLHRLHQL
+774 QTLAHLHRLHTPTAL
-786 PPSAGE
+786 ALSEAKGLTSE
-792 GWGGGSNEA
+792 SSN
-801 QPSAAKL
+801 
-808 PSPPPSPAGGGSQS
+808 PSPQAQGE
-822 VVPRKP
+822 RKETHTKP

-846 RFAPTLKIYRHHG
+846 RFAPTLKMYRHHG
-859 SVRSSNAKAFANADV
+859 SERSSNATAFASADV

-889 TDMEWNVVVFD
+889 SDVEWNVVVFD

-910 KTYQSAQSLKAQ
+910 KTYVSAQSLKAQ

-949 LLGNLEAFNSIFRHP
+949 LLGDLDGFNRVFRHP

-1010 SVQADMYE
+1010 TAQADMYE

-1066 AARTMG
+1066 AARAMG

-1077 LDWLSTHVPELMEEG
+1077 RDWLSTHVPELMDEG

-1109 EMLNEQKIEF
+1109 EMLNEKKIEF
-1119 ALLTGDTIDRDTPIE
+1119 ALLTGDTVDRDTPIQ

-1241 PISSLQ
+1241 PISTLQ

>member
-1 MPPPPARPS
+1 MTQS
-10 RAARE
+10 TTRAKRE
-15 ALDLQTA
+15 ALDLQSA

-37 GINYVTDKRIQ
+37 GISYVTDKRIQ
-48 ISSAQIDEEHVW
+48 ITSAQMDEERVW
-60 HLVAKVKG
+60 HLVASVKG
-68 TDSEPYTTTVEMEFF
+68 TESEPYTTTVEMEFF

-98 HFNCKHAA
+98 HFNCKHGA

-114 MQPQK
+114 MQPQRT
-119 SGTLSGVRADAI
+119 GTLTGVQADEI
-131 GEDSDLPEHAAA
+131 GEGASSYA
-143 PRESVTQTAGPVGS
+143 PPPTVAPDGPAS
-157 TNTTRTGL
+157 TTLRTGL

-170 QWLRTSFEQSAMQDA
+170 LWLRAGFDQPIPGEK
-185 GASAEAKS
+185 GASAEAKP
-193 ASDFVAY
+193 AADFVAY
-200 LLTERGEITLAKA
+200 LLTERGEITIAKA
-213 RRLKG
+213 RKMKG

-226 AASLSWVYHGHAAPA
+226 AASLSWINHNHATPS
-241 YVAAEDEPILRML
+241 YVAPEDEPILRML
-254 AATIGLQSTRP
+254 AATIGLQSSRP
-265 ILQLNGVIGGQLLK
+265 ILQLNGVIGTQLLK
-279 MALTTKRLWM
+279 MALETERMWI
-289 APAGFT
+289 APIGFT
-295 DTEVRT
+295 DTEART
-301 RALKSADSQT
+301 KALKSADVPT
-311 LETPLSLADAQ
+311 LADTLTQASAEPMMLAWDTVETPLG
-322 PMTLVWESVDTP
+322 T
-334 LGIRI
+334 RI
-339 ALRARST
+339 ALRAKTTARDPEST
-346 TDRSAEFASGETA
+346 
-359 LPIIALDPPLVIDAA
+359 LPIIALDPPLVIDTL
-374 HNALRPLQTSVSATT
+374 HNVLRPLQTEVSAMT

-397 PLKADDAN
+397 PLKADDTSA
-405 GWAFVADA
+405 WAFVADA
-413 LRDLPD
+413 LRELPD
-419 FAAIPRCPTVS
+419 FRAIPRCPTVS
-430 DVEAPLPIPQP
+430 DVEAPLPVPSP

-462 QGRVFP
+462 QSRVFP

-473 FRYPDGAGGK
+473 FRYPDGK

-494 AVEQERVGRELV
+494 AVEQERVGREVLS
-506 GQRLRNVRVE
+506 QRLRNVRVE

-556 DWSGRGPT
+556 DWSGRGPA
-564 VLADAQMAGFSIE
+564 VLADAQMAGFAIE
-577 IEAGFPI
+577 IETGFPI
-584 TMEDIP
+584 SMEDIP
-590 EPSLELAA
+590 EPSLELSP
-598 GTEVGWYRLSMGV
+598 GNENGWFRLSLGV

-617 VDLAPALAKLIAAQK
+617 VDMAPALAKLIAAQS

-642 TVQHVLLSVPVP
+642 TVEYVLLSVPVP
-654 DRVKGAQIVRITGER
+654 DRVKTSQVVRIPGDR
-669 IAAILKP
+669 IAAILTP

-683 GGVTE
+683 GTVGE
-688 ISGLQA
+688 ISMLQA
-694 ALLPD
+694 ALMPD
-699 LPNDTVLYLGR
+699 LPNDTVQYFGR
-710 DHPAWLAMRAK
+710 NHPAWLSMRER
-721 LQSGA
+721 LRSGS
-726 ELLPINAAPGFEA
+726 ELVPTAVASGFSA

-747 GLAWLAHLYELGM
+747 GLAWLTHLHELGM
-760 GGVLADDMGLGKTV
+760 GGILADDMGLGKTV
-774 QTLAHLHRLHQL
+774 QTLAHLHRLRSL
-786 PPSAGE
+786 PMPVRT
-792 GWGGGSNEA
+792 EA
-801 QPSAAKL
+801 V
-808 PSPPPSPAGGGSQS
+808 
-822 VVPRKP
+822 VVPVTRKP
-828 SLIIAPTSVLS
+828 HLIIAPTSVLS

-846 RFAPTLKIYRHHG
+846 RFAPTLKIHRHHG
-859 SVRSSNAKAFANADV
+859 AERSSNAKAFVGADI

-889 TDMEWNVVVFD
+889 ADIEWDVVVFD

-910 KTYQSAQSLKAQ
+910 KTYQSAQSLKAH

-949 LLGNLEAFNSIFRHP
+949 LLGDLDGFNRIFRHP

-987 RGRDQVLN
+987 RGRDQVLT

-1010 SVQADMYE
+1010 TAQADMYE
-1018 SLRTAIHEDIR
+1018 SLRTAIHDDIR
-1029 KVIDKKGLKQSTIH
+1029 KVIDKKGLKNSTIH

-1066 AARTMG
+1066 KKHIAT

-1077 LDWLSTHVPELMEEG
+1077 LEWLGTHVPELMEEG
-1092 RKVLIFSQFT
+1092 RSMLIFSQFT

-1109 EMLNEQKIEF
+1109 EMLNAKGIAF
-1119 ALLTGDTIDRDTPIE
+1119 SLLTGDTNDRDTPIAD
-1134 QFQSGKVSVFLL
+1134 FQEGKTRVFLL

-1151 GVGLNLTAADTVIHY
+1151 GVGLNLTAADTIIHY

-1195 LVAKGTLEERMLTM
+1195 LVAKGTLEERMLDM
-1209 LARKRDLASALLDG
+1209 LARKRELASALLEG

-1241 PISSLQ
+1241 PISTLQ

>member
-1 MPPPPARPS
+1 MIKPPS

-15 ALDLQTA
+15 ALDLQSA
-22 RIDIEKEFGEQGFRR
+22 RIDIEKEFGEQGFRN
-37 GINYVTDKRIQ
+37 GINYVTDKKIQ
-48 ISSAQIDEEHVW
+48 IESAQIDDEHVW

-68 TDSEPYTTTVEMEFF
+68 TEPDPYTTTVEMEFF
-83 EFGIDIFAAECTCPV
+83 EYGIDIFAAECTCPV
-98 HFNCKHAA
+98 RLNCKHAA

-114 MQPQK
+114 MQPQR
-119 SGTLSGVRADAI
+119 SGTLT
-131 GEDSDLPEHAAA
+131 GEPAE
-143 PRESVTQTAGPVGS
+143 PVGEGFAPPHDTPSVAASPQAGTAS
-157 TNTTRTGL
+157 TIRTGL
-165 SPDLS
+165 APDLS
-170 QWLRTSFEQSAMQDA
+170 QWLRAGFDQAAKPDNSTTTSESRVAP
-185 GASAEAKS
+185 E
-193 ASDFVAY
+193 FVAY
-200 LLTERGEITLAKA
+200 LLTERGEITIAKA

-218 GETKLNVQ
+218 GETRLNVQ
-226 AASLSWVYHGHAAPA
+226 AASLSWVYHGHATPS

-265 ILQLNGVIGGQLLK
+265 VLQLSGIIGSQLLK
-279 MALTTKRLWM
+279 MVLATKRLWI
-289 APAGFT
+289 APSGFT

-301 RALKSADSQT
+301 RALKSA
-311 LETPLSLADAQ
+311 ETPTLGEPLVLADPLA
-322 PMTLVWESVDTP
+322 MTLAWQANDSP
-334 LGIRI
+334 LGARVS
-339 ALRARST
+339 LRAQT
-346 TDRSAEFASGETA
+346 AASGSA
-359 LPIIALDPPLVIDAA
+359 AGLSLPIIALDPPLVIDVGA
-374 HNALRPLQTSVSATT
+374 NALRPLQTPVSVAALS
-389 LARLVALP
+389 RLVALP
-397 PLKADDAN
+397 PLKADDTNA
-405 GWAFVADA
+405 WAFVADA
-413 LRDLPD
+413 LRELPD
-419 FAAIPRCPTVS
+419 FAAIPACPTVT
-430 DVEAPLPIPQP
+430 DVEAPLPVPQP
-441 VLRFALVEFDVSVG
+441 ILRFALVEFDVSVG

-473 FRYPDGAGGK
+473 FRYPDGK

-494 AVEQERVGRELV
+494 AVEQDRVGRELV

-527 YLADR
+527 YPADR
-532 IEPSLAYAR
+532 VEPSLAYAR
-541 DIKALRESLWGLPDH
+541 DIKSLRESLWGLPDH
-556 DWSGRGPT
+556 DWSGRGPA
-564 VLADAQMAGFSIE
+564 VLADAQMAGFSLE
-577 IEAGFPI
+577 IEAGFPLS
-584 TMEDIP
+584 MEDIP
-590 EPSLELAA
+590 EPSLELAP
-598 GTEVGWYRLSMGV
+598 GTEVGWYRLSLGV
-611 DVDGKR
+611 DIDGKR

-637 LKALP
+637 LDALP

-654 DRVKGAQIVRITGER
+654 DRVKSAQVVRLTGER
-669 IAAILKP
+669 VTAILKP

-683 GGVTE
+683 GGVSE

-710 DHPAWLAMRAK
+710 DHPAWLSMREK

-726 ELLPINAAPGFEA
+726 ELVPVNAAPGFNA

-747 GLAWLAHLYELGM
+747 GLAWLAHLHELNM

-774 QTLAHLHRLHQL
+774 QTLAHLHRLH
-786 PPSAGE
+786 SAKV
-792 GWGGGSNEA
+792 S
-801 QPSAAKL
+801 S
-808 PSPPPSPAGGGSQS
+808 
-822 VVPRKP
+822 KP
-828 SLIIAPTSVLS
+828 SLIVAPTSVIS

-846 RFAPTLKIYRHHG
+846 RFAPTLKLYRHHG
-859 SVRSSNAKAFANADV
+859 SERSSSTKAFVNADV

-889 TDMEWNVVVFD
+889 TDVEWNVVVFD

-910 KTYQSAQSLKAQ
+910 KTYQSAQSLKAT

-949 LLGNLEAFNSIFRHP
+949 LLGNLEGFNSIFRHP
-964 IEQRADSE
+964 IEQRADSD

-1010 SVQADMYE
+1010 PAQTDLYE

-1066 AARTMG
+1066 AAKAMN

-1077 LDWLSTHVPELMEEG
+1077 LEWLSSHVPELMEEG

-1109 EMLNEQKIEF
+1109 DMLNAQNIPF
-1119 ALLTGDTIDRDTPIE
+1119 ALLTGDTVDRDSPIE

>member
-1 MPPPPARPS
+1 MKPPT

-22 RIDIEKEFGEQGFRR
+22 RIDIEKEFGEQGFRN

-48 ISSAQIDEEHVW
+48 ITSAQMDEERVW
-60 HLVAKVKG
+60 HLVAQVKG
-68 TDSEPYTTTVEMEFF
+68 AQAEPYTTTVEMEFF

-98 HFNCKHAA
+98 RLNCKHGA

-119 SGTLSGVRADAI
+119 NGTLTGVPPEPIGDSVGAADTPAL
-131 GEDSDLPEHAAA
+131 S
-143 PRESVTQTAGPVGS
+143 SVGS
-157 TNTTRTGL
+157 GSIVANTVRTGL
-165 SPDLS
+165 PPDLT
-170 QWLRTSFEQSAMQDA
+170 QWLRA
-185 GASAEAKS
+185 GFGQTVPPDRSEATESRAAAE
-193 ASDFVAY
+193 FVAY
-200 LLTERGEITLAKA
+200 LLTDRGEMTIAKA

-226 AASLSWVYHGHAAPA
+226 AASLSWINHGHATPS
-241 YVAAEDEPILRML
+241 YVAGVDEPILRML

-265 ILQLNGVIGGQLLK
+265 VLLLSGDTGAQLLR
-279 MALTTKRLWM
+279 MALATRRLWL

-295 DTEVRT
+295 DTEART
-301 RALKSADSQT
+301 RALKSADVPT
-311 LETPLSLADAQ
+311 LGEPLSLADAQ
-322 PMTLVWESVDTP
+322 PMTLVWDTVDTSA
-334 LGIRI
+334 GDRV
-339 ALRARST
+339 ALRARVIEA
-346 TDRSAEFASGETA
+346 DGVRA

-374 HNALRPLQTSVSATT
+374 ANALRTLQTAVSAPT

-397 PLKADDAN
+397 PLKGDDASA
-405 GWAFVADA
+405 WAFVADA

-419 FAAIPRCPTVS
+419 FSAVPTCPTVTNV
-430 DVEAPLPIPQP
+430 DAPLPIPSP
-441 VLRFALVEFDVSVG
+441 VLRFALIEFDVSVG

-473 FRYPDGAGGK
+473 FRYPDVSGGK
-483 LLPYQRNGLEH
+483 LLAYQRNGLEH
-494 AVEQERVGRELV
+494 AVEQERVGRDV
-506 GQRLRNVRVE
+506 ISQRLRNVRVE

-527 YLADR
+527 YPADR
-532 IEPSLAYAR
+532 VEPSLAYAR

-564 VLADAQMAGFSIE
+564 VLADAQMAGFE
-577 IEAGFPI
+577 LDIEAGFPI
-584 TMEDIP
+584 SMEDIP
-590 EPSLELAA
+590 EPSLELAP
-598 GTEVGWYRLSMGV
+598 GTEAGWFRLSLGV

-637 LKALP
+637 LLALP

-654 DRVKGAQIVRITGER
+654 DRLHAAQVVRITGER
-669 IAAILKP
+669 VAAILTP

-683 GGVTE
+683 GGVSE
-688 ISGLQA
+688 MSGLQA

-710 DHPAWLAMRAK
+710 DHPAWLVMREK
-721 LQSGA
+721 LKSGV
-726 ELLPINAAPGFEA
+726 ELVPINAAAGFDA

-747 GLAWLAHLYELGM
+747 GLAWLTHLHELGM

-774 QTLAHLHRLHQL
+774 QTLAHLHRLHGAQ
-786 PPSAGE
+786 SAD
-792 GWGGGSNEA
+792 
-801 QPSAAKL
+801 
-808 PSPPPSPAGGGSQS
+808 
-822 VVPRKP
+822 KP

-846 RFAPTLKIYRHHG
+846 RFAPTLRIYRHHG
-859 SVRSSNAKAFANADV
+859 AERSSNASAFANADV

-889 TDMEWNVVVFD
+889 SDVEWNVVVFD

-910 KTYQSAQSLKAQ
+910 KTYVSAQSLKAR

-949 LLGNLEAFNSIFRHP
+949 LLGNLEGFNTIFRHP

-1010 SVQADMYE
+1010 SGQADMYE

-1060 VKLPGA
+1060 VKLPGTA
-1066 AARTMG
+1066 SRLVG

-1109 EMLNEQKIEF
+1109 DMLNEQKIEF
-1119 ALLTGDTIDRDTPIE
+1119 ALLTGDTLDRDTPIE

-1241 PISSLQ
+1241 PISTLQ

>member
-1 MPPPPARPS
+1 MTKLS
-10 RAARE
+10 TRAARE

-22 RIDIEKEFGEQGFRR
+22 RIDIEKEFGEQGFRN

-48 ISSAQIDEEHVW
+48 ITSAQMDEERVW
-60 HLVAKVKG
+60 HLVATVKD
-68 TDSEPYTTTVEMEFF
+68 TQSEPYTTTVEMEFF
-83 EFGIDIFAAECTCPV
+83 EFGIDIFAAECTCPIRL
-98 HFNCKHAA
+98 NCKHAA

-119 SGTLSGVRADAI
+119 SGTLTGVTATPIGEQVVSEEVPVQAASSASTVVNIVRTGLAADLSLWLRAGFDQTPALERADA
-131 GEDSDLPEHAAA
+131 A
-143 PRESVTQTAGPVGS
+143 ESKTA
-157 TNTTRTGL
+157 T
-165 SPDLS
+165 
-170 QWLRTSFEQSAMQDA
+170 E
-185 GASAEAKS
+185 
-193 ASDFVAY
+193 FVAY
-200 LLTERGEITLAKA
+200 LLTERGEITIAKA

-218 GETKLNVQ
+218 GETRLNVQ
-226 AASLSWVYHGHAAPA
+226 AASLSWINHGHAAPS
-241 YVAAEDEPILRML
+241 YVSGEDEPILRML

-265 ILQLNGVIGGQLLK
+265 ILQLNGATGAQLLR
-279 MALTTKRLWM
+279 MALATLRLWM
-289 APAGFT
+289 APRGFT
-295 DTEVRT
+295 DTEART
-301 RALKSADSQT
+301 RALKSADVPT
-311 LETPLSLADAQ
+311 LGEPLTLLEAE
-322 PMTLVWESVDTP
+322 PMTLSWEPVATP
-334 LGIRI
+334 LGERV
-339 ALRARST
+339 ALRARASQLA
-346 TDRSAEFASGETA
+346 DAEP
-359 LPIIALDPPLVIDAA
+359 LPIIALDPALVIDTTA
-374 HNALRPLQTSVSATT
+374 NALRPMQTAVSAST

-397 PLKADDAN
+397 LLKTDDASA
-405 GWAFVADA
+405 WAFVADA
-413 LRDLPD
+413 LRELPD
-419 FAAIPRCPTVS
+419 FAAIPPCPTVT
-430 DVEAPLPIPQP
+430 DVEAPLPVPSP
-441 VLRFALVEFDVSVG
+441 VLRFALIEFDVSVG

-473 FRYPDGAGGK
+473 FRYPDGLGGK
-483 LLPYQRNGLEH
+483 LLAYQRNGLEH
-494 AVEQERVGRELV
+494 AVEQERVGRDV
-506 GQRLRNVRVE
+506 ISQRLRNVRVE

-527 YLADR
+527 YPADR
-532 IEPSLAYAR
+532 VEPSLAYAR
-541 DIKALRESLWGLPDH
+541 DIKSLRESLWGLPDH
-556 DWSGRGPT
+556 DWSGRGPA
-564 VLADAQMAGFSIE
+564 VLADAQMAGFELE
-577 IEAGFPI
+577 IETGFPI
-584 TMEDIP
+584 SMEDIP
-590 EPSLELAA
+590 EPSLELAP
-598 GTEVGWYRLSMGV
+598 GTEIGWFRLSLGV

-637 LKALP
+637 LAALP
-642 TVQHVLLSVPVP
+642 TVPHVLLSVPVP
-654 DRVKGAQIVRITGER
+654 DRVHAAQVVRITGER

-683 GGVTE
+683 GSVSE
-688 ISGLQA
+688 MSGLQA

-710 DHPAWLAMRAK
+710 DHPAWLAMRDK
-721 LQSGA
+721 LRGGA
-726 ELLPINAAPGFEA
+726 ELVPINAAAGFEA

-774 QTLAHLHRLHQL
+774 QTLAHLHRLHKL
-786 PPSAGE
+786 RSPGGE
-792 GWGGGSNEA
+792 GLGTVTHTGKQTPSP
-801 QPSAAKL
+801 QPSSL
-808 PSPPPSPAGGGSQS
+808 RRGGQ
-822 VVPRKP
+822 PP

-846 RFAPTLKIYRHHG
+846 RFAPMLKIYRHHG
-859 SVRSSNAKAFANADV
+859 SVRSSNAKAFDNADV

-889 TDMEWNVVVFD
+889 AEIEWNVVVFD

-949 LLGNLEAFNSIFRHP
+949 LLGDLDGFNRIFRHP
-964 IEQRADSE
+964 IEQRADGE
-972 QMKKLK
+972 QMTKLK

-987 RGRDQVLN
+987 RGRDQVLD

-1066 AARTMG
+1066 AARATG

-1077 LDWLSTHVPELMEEG
+1077 LDWLRTHVPELMEEG

-1109 EMLNEQKIEF
+1109 DMLNEQKIEF
-1119 ALLTGDTIDRDTPIE
+1119 ALLTGDTLDRDTPID

-1209 LARKRDLASALLDG
+1209 LARKRDLAAALLDG
-1223 EGNALTGLTVADV
+1223 KGNALTGLTVADV

>member
-1 MPPPPARPS
+1 MILPPARPT
-10 RAARE
+10 RASRE

-22 RIDIEKEFGEQGFRR
+22 RIDIEKEFGEQGFRN

-48 ISSAQIDEEHVW
+48 IQSAQLDEERVW
-60 HLVAKVKG
+60 HLVASVKG
-68 TDSEPYTTTVEMEFF
+68 TYSEPYTTTVEMEFF

-98 HFNCKHAA
+98 RLNCKHAA

-119 SGTLSGVRADAI
+119 SGTLTGV
-131 GEDSDLPEHAAA
+131 
-143 PRESVTQTAGPVGS
+143 TAEPVGEHLAAVDMPALTAS
-157 TNTTRTGL
+157 SSAASVANTVRTGL
-165 SPDLS
+165 AADLS
-170 QWLRTSFEQSAMQDA
+170 LWLRA
-185 GASAEAKS
+185 GFDQTLPPERADTAETKA
-193 ASDFVAY
+193 ATEFVAY
-200 LLTERGEITLAKA
+200 LLTERGEITIAKA

-226 AASLSWVYHGHAAPA
+226 AASLSWINHGHAAPS
-241 YVAAEDEPILRML
+241 YVSGEDEPILRML

-265 ILQLNGVIGGQLLK
+265 ILQLNGATGAQLLR
-279 MALTTKRLWM
+279 MALATQRLWM

-295 DTEVRT
+295 DTEMRT
-301 RALKSADSQT
+301 RALKSADVPT
-311 LETPLSLADAQ
+311 LSEPLTLADAE
-322 PMTLVWESVDTP
+322 PMTLSWETVDTP
-334 LGIRI
+334 LGKRI
-339 ALRARST
+339 GLRAR
-346 TDRSAEFASGETA
+346 ASERGDTLP
-359 LPIIALDPPLVIDAA
+359 LPIIALDPALVIDTAA
-374 HNALRPLQTSVSATT
+374 NALRPMQTAVSAST
-389 LARLVALP
+389 LARLIALP
-397 PLKADDAN
+397 LLKADDASA
-405 GWAFVADA
+405 WAFVADA

-419 FAAIPRCPTVS
+419 FAAVPRCPTVT
-430 DVEAPLPIPQP
+430 DVEAPLPIPSP
-441 VLRFALVEFDVSVG
+441 VLRFALIEFDVSVG

-473 FRYPDGAGGK
+473 FRYPDGK
-483 LLPYQRNGLEH
+483 LLAYQRNGLEH
-494 AVEQERVGRELV
+494 AVEQERVGRDV
-506 GQRLRNVRVE
+506 ISQRLRNVRVE

-527 YLADR
+527 YPADR
-532 IEPSLAYAR
+532 VEPSLAYAR
-541 DIKALRESLWGLPDH
+541 DIKSLRESLWGLPDH

-564 VLADAQMAGFSIE
+564 VLADAQMAGFAIE

-590 EPSLELAA
+590 EPSLELAP
-598 GTEVGWYRLSMGV
+598 GTEIGWFRLSLGV

-637 LKALP
+637 LAALP

-654 DRVKGAQIVRITGER
+654 DRVKAAQIVRITGER
-669 IAAILKP
+669 VAAILRP

-694 ALLPD
+694 ALLLD

-726 ELLPINAAPGFEA
+726 ELLPINAAPGFDA

-747 GLAWLAHLYELGM
+747 GLAWLTHLHELGM

-774 QTLAHLHRLHQL
+774 QTLAHLHRLHN
-786 PPSAGE
+786 A
-792 GWGGGSNEA
+792 
-801 QPSAAKL
+801 
-808 PSPPPSPAGGGSQS
+808 SPTQQS
-822 VVPRKP
+822 VGAAPAAIPTLRADTAIAPTGAPTGAEGQKL

-839 NWQREAE
+839 NWQREGE

-889 TDMEWNVVVFD
+889 SDVEWNVVVFD

-949 LLGNLEAFNSIFRHP
+949 LLGDLDGFNRIFRHP

-1010 SVQADMYE
+1010 TAQADMYE

-1029 KVIDKKGLKQSTIH
+1029 KVIDKKGLKNSTIH

-1066 AARTMG
+1066 AKRAMG

-1077 LDWLSTHVPELMEEG
+1077 LDWLRTHVPELMEEG

-1109 EMLNEQKIEF
+1109 DMLNEQKIEF
-1119 ALLTGDTIDRDTPIE
+1119 ALLTGDTLDRDTPIE

-1241 PISSLQ
+1241 PISTLQ

>member
-1 MPPPPARPS
+1 MTTPS
-10 RAARE
+10 RAKRE
-15 ALDLQTA
+15 ALDLQSA

-37 GINYVTDKRIQ
+37 GINYVTDKRIR
-48 ISSAQIDEEHVW
+48 ITSAQMDEERVW
-60 HLVAKVKG
+60 HLVAAVKG
-68 TDSEPYTTTVEMEFF
+68 TQSEPYTTTVEMEFF

-98 HFNCKHAA
+98 HFNCKHGA

-119 SGTLSGVRADAI
+119 SGTLTGEQAAEI
-131 GEDSDLPEHAAA
+131 GEGATSYA
-143 PRESVTQTAGPVGS
+143 PPPTVAPDGPAS
-157 TNTTRTGL
+157 TILRTGL

-170 QWLRTSFEQSAMQDA
+170 LWLRAGFDQPVPGEK
-185 GASAEAKS
+185 GASNDAKP
-193 ASDFVAY
+193 AADFVAY
-200 LLTERGEITLAKA
+200 LLTERGEITIAKA
-213 RRLKG
+213 RKMKG

-226 AASLSWVYHGHAAPA
+226 AASLSWINHNHATPS
-241 YVAAEDEPILRML
+241 YVAPEDEPILRML
-254 AATIGLQSTRP
+254 AATIGLQSSRP
-265 ILQLNGVIGGQLLK
+265 ILQLNGVIGTQLLK
-279 MALTTKRLWM
+279 MALETERMWI
-289 APAGFT
+289 APPGFT
-295 DTEVRT
+295 DTEART
-301 RALKSADSQT
+301 RALKSADVPT
-311 LETPLSLADAQ
+311 LAEALTQADAEPMKLTWEEVETPLGAR
-322 PMTLVWESVDTP
+322 V
-334 LGIRI
+334 
-339 ALRARST
+339 ALRAKTTNRDPEST
-346 TDRSAEFASGETA
+346 
-359 LPIIALDPPLVIDAA
+359 LPIIALDPPLLIDTL
-374 HNALRPLQTSVSATT
+374 HNVLRPLQTKVSATT

-397 PLKADDAN
+397 RLKADDASA
-405 GWAFVADA
+405 WAFVADA
-413 LRDLPD
+413 LRELPD
-419 FAAIPRCPTVS
+419 FHAIPRCPTVS
-430 DVEAPLPIPQP
+430 DVEAPLPVPSP

-462 QGRVFP
+462 QSRVFP

-473 FRYPDGAGGK
+473 FRYPDGK

-494 AVEQERVGRELV
+494 AVEQERVGREVLS
-506 GQRLRNVRVE
+506 QRLRNVRVE

-564 VLADAQMAGFSIE
+564 VLADAQMAGFAIE

-584 TMEDIP
+584 SMADIP
-590 EPSLELAA
+590 EPSLELSK
-598 GTEVGWYRLSMGV
+598 GNENGWFRLSLGV

-617 VDLAPALAKLIAAQK
+617 VDMAPALAKLIAAQS

-642 TVQHVLLSVPVP
+642 TVEYVLLSVPVP
-654 DRVKGAQIVRITGER
+654 DRVKTSQVVRIPGDR
-669 IAAILKP
+669 IAAILTP

-683 GGVTE
+683 GSVGE
-688 ISGLQA
+688 ISMLQA
-694 ALLPD
+694 ALMPD
-699 LPNDTVLYLGR
+699 LPNETVQYFGR
-710 DHPAWLAMRAK
+710 DHPAWLSMRER
-721 LQSGA
+721 LRSGS
-726 ELLPINAAPGFEA
+726 ELVPVTAASGFDA

-747 GLAWLAHLYELGM
+747 GLAWLTHLHELGM
-760 GGVLADDMGLGKTV
+760 GGILADDMGLGKTV
-774 QTLAHLHRLHQL
+774 QTLAHLHLLRGL
-786 PPSAGE
+786 PHPNPLPDGE
-792 GWGGGSNEA
+792 G
-801 QPSAAKL
+801 AK
-808 PSPPPSPAGGGSQS
+808 
-822 VVPRKP
+822 PRKP
-828 SLIIAPTSVLS
+828 NLIIAPTSVLS

-846 RFAPTLKIYRHHG
+846 RFAPTLKIHRHHG
-859 SVRSSNAKAFANADV
+859 AERTSSAKAFVGADI

-889 TDMEWNVVVFD
+889 ADIDWDVVVFD

-910 KTYQSAQSLKAQ
+910 KTYQSAQALKAH

-949 LLGNLEAFNSIFRHP
+949 LLGDLESFNRIFRHP

-987 RGRDQVLN
+987 RGRDQVLT

-1010 SVQADMYE
+1010 TAQADMYE

-1029 KVIDKKGLKQSTIH
+1029 KVIDKKGLKNSTIH

-1066 AARTMG
+1066 KKHIAT

-1077 LDWLSTHVPELMEEG
+1077 LEWLGTHVPELLEEG
-1092 RKVLIFSQFT
+1092 RSMLIFSQFT

-1109 EMLNEQKIEF
+1109 EMLNAQGIAF
-1119 ALLTGDTIDRDTPIE
+1119 SLLTGDTTDRDTPIAD
-1134 QFQSGKVSVFLL
+1134 FQAGKTRVFLL

-1151 GVGLNLTAADTVIHY
+1151 GVGLNLTAADTIIHY

-1195 LVAKGTLEERMLTM
+1195 LVAKGTLEERMLDM
-1209 LARKRDLASALLDG
+1209 LARKRELAAALLEG

-1241 PISSLQ
+1241 PISTLQ

>member
-1 MPPPPARPS
+1 MSQTPS
-10 RAARE
+10 RAKRE
-15 ALDLQTA
+15 ALDLQSA
-22 RIDIEKEFGEQGFRR
+22 RIDIEKEFGEQGFRN

-48 ISSAQIDEEHVW
+48 ITSAQMDEERVW
-60 HLVAKVKG
+60 HLVATVKG
-68 TDSEPYTTTVEMEFF
+68 TQSEPYTTTVEMEFF

-98 HFNCKHAA
+98 HFNCKHGA

-114 MQPQK
+114 MQPQR
-119 SGTLSGVRADAI
+119 SGTLTGEQADEI
-131 GEDSDLPEHAAA
+131 GGGASSYA
-143 PRESVTQTAGPVGS
+143 PPPNVARDDPAS
-157 TNTTRTGL
+157 TTLRTGL

-170 QWLRTSFEQSAMQDA
+170 MWLRAGFDQSIPGEK
-185 GASAEAKS
+185 GASADAKTS
-193 ASDFVAY
+193 ADFVAY
-200 LLTERGEITLAKA
+200 LLTERGEITIAKA
-213 RRLKG
+213 RKMKS

-226 AASLSWVYHGHAAPA
+226 AASLSWINHNHATPS
-241 YVAAEDEPILRML
+241 YVAPEDEPILRML
-254 AATIGLQSTRP
+254 AATIGLQSSRP
-265 ILQLNGVIGGQLLK
+265 ILQLNGVIGTQLLK
-279 MALTTKRLWM
+279 MAMETQRMWI

-295 DTEVRT
+295 DTEART
-301 RALKSADSQT
+301 RALKSADVPT
-311 LETPLSLADAQ
+311 LGEALMQAEAE
-322 PMTLVWESVDTP
+322 PMTLVWDDVETP
-334 LGIRI
+334 LGTRVS
-339 ALRARST
+339 LRAKTTSRDPEST
-346 TDRSAEFASGETA
+346 LA
-359 LPIIALDPPLVIDAA
+359 IIALDPPLVIDTQ
-374 HNALRPLQTSVSATT
+374 HNVLRPLRTKVSATT

-397 PLKADDAN
+397 PLKPDDTSA
-405 GWAFVADA
+405 WAFVADA
-413 LRDLPD
+413 LRELPD
-419 FAAIPRCPTVS
+419 FDAIPRCPTVS
-430 DVEAPLPIPQP
+430 DVGAPLPVPSP

-473 FRYPDGAGGK
+473 FRYPDGK

-494 AVEQERVGRELV
+494 AVEQERVGREVLS
-506 GQRLRNVRVE
+506 QRLRNVRVE

-556 DWSGRGPT
+556 DWSGRGPS
-564 VLADAQMAGFSIE
+564 VLADAQMAGFAIE

-584 TMEDIP
+584 SMEDIP
-590 EPSLELAA
+590 EPSLELSP
-598 GTEVGWYRLSMGV
+598 GNENGWFRLSLGV

-617 VDLAPALAKLIAAQK
+617 VDMAPALAKLIAAQS

-642 TVQHVLLSVPVP
+642 TVEYVLLSVPVP
-654 DRVKGAQIVRITGER
+654 DRVKTSQVVRIPGDR
-669 IAAILKP
+669 IAAILTP

-683 GGVTE
+683 GTVGE
-688 ISGLQA
+688 ISMLQA
-694 ALLPD
+694 ALMPD
-699 LPNDTVLYLGR
+699 LPNDTVQYFGR
-710 DHPAWLAMRAK
+710 DHPAWLTMRER
-721 LQSGA
+721 LRSGI
-726 ELLPINAAPGFEA
+726 ELVPVSAAVGFTA
-739 TLRPYQNH
+739 TLRAYQQH
-747 GLAWLAHLYELGM
+747 GLAWLTHLHDLGM

-774 QTLAHLHRLHQL
+774 QTLAHVHRLRSL
-786 PPSAGE
+786 ASLA
-792 GWGGGSNEA
+792 
-801 QPSAAKL
+801 
-808 PSPPPSPAGGGSQS
+808 
-822 VVPRKP
+822 RKP
-828 SLIIAPTSVLS
+828 CLIIAPTSVLS
-839 NWQREAE
+839 NWQRESE
-846 RFAPTLKIYRHHG
+846 RFAPSLKIHRHHG
-859 SVRSSNAKAFANADV
+859 AERTSNAKAFIGADV

-889 TDMEWNVVVFD
+889 ADIEWDVVVFD

-910 KTYQSAQSLKAQ
+910 KTYQSAQSLKAH

-949 LLGNLEAFNSIFRHP
+949 LLGDLDGFNRVFRHP

-987 RGRDQVLN
+987 RGRDQVLT

-1010 SVQADMYE
+1010 SAQADMYE
-1018 SLRTAIHEDIR
+1018 SLRTAIHDDIR
-1029 KVIDKKGLKQSTIH
+1029 KVIDKKGLKNSTIH

-1066 AARTMG
+1066 KKHIAT

-1077 LDWLSTHVPELMEEG
+1077 LEWLATHVPELLEEG
-1092 RKVLIFSQFT
+1092 RSMLIFSQFT

-1109 EMLNEQKIEF
+1109 EMLNAQGIAF
-1119 ALLTGDTIDRDTPIE
+1119 SLLTGDTTDRDTPIAD
-1134 QFQSGKVSVFLL
+1134 FQAGKTRVFLL

-1195 LVAKGTLEERMLTM
+1195 LVAKGTLEERMLDM
-1209 LARKRDLASALLDG
+1209 LARKRELASALLEG

-1241 PISSLQ
+1241 PISTLQ